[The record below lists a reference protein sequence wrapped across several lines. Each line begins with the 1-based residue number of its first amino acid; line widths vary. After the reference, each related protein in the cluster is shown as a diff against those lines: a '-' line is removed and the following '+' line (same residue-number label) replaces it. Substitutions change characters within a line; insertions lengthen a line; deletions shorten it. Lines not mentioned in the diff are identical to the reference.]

1 MDACDPGVNSEDLKT
16 HLKQKLGI
24 DLKLSRNEI
33 CDVYSSIQDG
43 KLPLPPLVLSR
54 DRTHM
59 MDRKSPL
66 TMSDFDKLF
75 SSSTKVTSIRRIA
88 KKVGVARHADK
99 KLTKAQLIGII
110 GRRLHALKVYEPI
123 KFYSNQKTKII
134 RESINSFD
142 NERNE
147 NNVNRGGRRNN
158 NERNENNVNRSG
170 RRNNNERN
178 ENNVNRGD
186 RRNNNERNENRSPK
200 FSKKRPFFLKRT
212 SGPYV
217 NVEKNAIKTQ
227 FNKLNR
233 ALFGEKTNDEQD
245 EFERLSKI
253 RRVVRRGKEKFKEQI
268 EKDGYSNLTNR
279 EFDKYWEYLMKIS
292 KKRVYNEIT
301 GFIPSSKIMPWG
313 LFKRTPPSSK
323 KTPETGVS
331 SYKNT
336 PESGNS
342 NNVKNTLNT
351 SVSTSVKKTKKISKN
366 NTNNVKKQLF
376 NNRYNQAEN
385 LKNKYREY
393 LRDKS
398 VVRIIR
404 NYQNNTKTGFF
415 GKSKFPTL
423 NNANKAIQNRINI
436 IKISNSVRNQFN
448 NDKNRNIVNRVLNNL
463 ETGKS
468 GLKTEVQ
475 VIGKINE
482 LLTQKNQNE
491 PAKINAKNTPETG
504 NSNNVKNTLNTS
516 VSTSVKKTKKISK
529 NNTNNVKKQLFNNRY
544 NQAENLKNKYR
555 EYLRDKSVVR
565 IIRNYQNNTKTGFFG
580 KRKFPTLNNA
590 NKAIQNRINIIKI
603 SNSVRNQF
611 NNDKNRNIVNR
622 VLNNLETGKSG
633 LKTEVQVIVKINE
646 LLTQKKQTE
655 AAKINAQRKAE
666 ENAKKKNEAEAA
678 KANAQRRKNEAAIG
692 KAIFKQKK
700 IETET
705 EIQRIKNETVTKI
718 YRGYS
723 TELNNVSNLNQLEN
737 IHRRYKKSKISKVLK
752 QKLNKKYKNKKLEL
766 NSNSTRKRSSG
777 GIFGSLFGKKRKN
790 KNNSNNNIYY
800 NNTSNETDE
809 KNTLNEKIQR
819 TRNKFKRTRN
829 KFQDTGRKI
838 GKIFFKKEKKEKV
851 PNKTEIRV
859 EGRDGQAVYLRLIRE
874 VREVE
879 NSEQQLKALRRE
891 GILRLHPNKNPGFNK
906 QYLILFKSKV
916 DKLLEEFQ
924 KREPEPNKKRL
935 KQRSSLEKLLK
946 SSKNLTDRNKYFRRL
961 EGGESLNSVR
971 RNAIK
976 EIRSLAEDR
985 RRKEAKAE
993 ADSQKSRSSL
1003 EKLLKSSKNLTDR
1016 NKYFRR
1022 LEGGESLNSVR
1033 RNAIKEIRSLAE
1045 DRRRKEAKA
1054 EVDSQKQRS
1063 SLEKLLK
1070 SSKNLTDRNKYF
1082 RRLEG
1087 GESLNSV
1094 RRNAIKEIR
1103 SLAEDRRRKEAKAE
1117 ADSQKQ
1123 RSSLEKLLKS
1133 SKNLTNRNKYF
1144 RRLEG
1149 GENLDSVRRNAIK
1162 EIRSLAEARRRKAVK
1177 TEVDSQKSRSSLE
1190 KLLKSSK
1197 NLTNRNKYF
1206 RRLEGGESL
1215 NSVRRNAI
1223 KEIRSLAEDRRRKE
1237 NNAKA
1242 KAEAE
1247 AKARRRKENNAKD
1260 KAEAESRKKKEY
1272 NNKMKIKRQMELKKQ
1287 KNVNNTKNR
1296 ENERRLEL
1304 KKQMEAKAI
1313 EASKKAQAAKDEI
1326 IAKRKVQELE
1336 KRKAQ
1341 ELEKRKRDTF
1351 KRQIQSSY
1359 LTSNEKSSYIK
1370 QVNTVANFKPLVKK
1384 IKSAMLKA
1392 SEDAKKKIGKA
1403 SLLEQMYGEKKD
1415 NMRKQAELNAKKR
1428 KEARVKIKQ
1437 YMKKT
1442 YPSMSDR
1449 DRKMYANRIKNTE
1462 WKMLG
1467 GYIHGTRGMSASEA
1481 YDRVKRNINRNW
1493 KGKNVKLESKK
1504 REIDRKI
1511 KKRDEKIRRRGARKR

>member
-16 HLKQKLGI
+16 LLKQKLGI

-123 KFYSNQKTKII
+123 KFYSTQKTKII

-217 NVEKNAIKTQ
+217 NVEKNAMKTQ

-475 VIGKINE
+475 VI
-482 LLTQKNQNE
+482 
-491 PAKINAKNTPETG
+491 
-504 NSNNVKNTLNTS
+504 
-516 VSTSVKKTKKISK
+516 
-529 NNTNNVKKQLFNNRY
+529 
-544 NQAENLKNKYR
+544 
-555 EYLRDKSVVR
+555 
-565 IIRNYQNNTKTGFFG
+565 
-580 KRKFPTLNNA
+580 
-590 NKAIQNRINIIKI
+590 
-603 SNSVRNQF
+603 
-611 NNDKNRNIVNR
+611 
-622 VLNNLETGKSG
+622 
-633 LKTEVQVIVKINE
+633 VKINE
-646 LLTQKKQTE
+646 LLTKKKQTE
-655 AAKINAQRKAE
+655 AAK
-666 ENAKKKNEAEAA
+666 
-678 KANAQRRKNEAAIG
+678 ANDKRRKNEAAIG

-809 KNTLNEKIQR
+809 KNTLNEK
-819 TRNKFKRTRN
+819 
-829 KFQDTGRKI
+829 
-838 GKIFFKKEKKEKV
+838 
-851 PNKTEIRV
+851 
-859 EGRDGQAVYLRLIRE
+859 
-874 VREVE
+874 
-879 NSEQQLKALRRE
+879 
-891 GILRLHPNKNPGFNK
+891 
-906 QYLILFKSKV
+906 
-916 DKLLEEFQ
+916 
-924 KREPEPNKKRL
+924 
-935 KQRSSLEKLLK
+935 
-946 SSKNLTDRNKYFRRL
+946 
-961 EGGESLNSVR
+961 
-971 RNAIK
+971 
-976 EIRSLAEDR
+976 
-985 RRKEAKAE
+985 
-993 ADSQKSRSSL
+993 
-1003 EKLLKSSKNLTDR
+1003 
-1016 NKYFRR
+1016 
-1022 LEGGESLNSVR
+1022 
-1033 RNAIKEIRSLAE
+1033 
-1045 DRRRKEAKA
+1045 
-1054 EVDSQKQRS
+1054 
-1063 SLEKLLK
+1063 
-1070 SSKNLTDRNKYF
+1070 
-1082 RRLEG
+1082 
-1087 GESLNSV
+1087 
-1094 RRNAIKEIR
+1094 
-1103 SLAEDRRRKEAKAE
+1103 
-1117 ADSQKQ
+1117 
-1123 RSSLEKLLKS
+1123 
-1133 SKNLTNRNKYF
+1133 
-1144 RRLEG
+1144 
-1149 GENLDSVRRNAIK
+1149 
-1162 EIRSLAEARRRKAVK
+1162 
-1177 TEVDSQKSRSSLE
+1177 
-1190 KLLKSSK
+1190 
-1197 NLTNRNKYF
+1197 
-1206 RRLEGGESL
+1206 
-1215 NSVRRNAI
+1215 
-1223 KEIRSLAEDRRRKE
+1223 
-1237 NNAKA
+1237 
-1242 KAEAE
+1242 
-1247 AKARRRKENNAKD
+1247 
-1260 KAEAESRKKKEY
+1260 
-1272 NNKMKIKRQMELKKQ
+1272 
-1287 KNVNNTKNR
+1287 
-1296 ENERRLEL
+1296 
-1304 KKQMEAKAI
+1304 
-1313 EASKKAQAAKDEI
+1313 
-1326 IAKRKVQELE
+1326 
-1336 KRKAQ
+1336 
-1341 ELEKRKRDTF
+1341 
-1351 KRQIQSSY
+1351 
-1359 LTSNEKSSYIK
+1359 
-1370 QVNTVANFKPLVKK
+1370 
-1384 IKSAMLKA
+1384 
-1392 SEDAKKKIGKA
+1392 
-1403 SLLEQMYGEKKD
+1403 
-1415 NMRKQAELNAKKR
+1415 
-1428 KEARVKIKQ
+1428 
-1437 YMKKT
+1437 
-1442 YPSMSDR
+1442 
-1449 DRKMYANRIKNTE
+1449 
-1462 WKMLG
+1462 
-1467 GYIHGTRGMSASEA
+1467 
-1481 YDRVKRNINRNW
+1481 
-1493 KGKNVKLESKK
+1493 
-1504 REIDRKI
+1504 
-1511 KKRDEKIRRRGARKR
+1511 

>member
-16 HLKQKLGI
+16 LLKQKLGI

-123 KFYSNQKTKII
+123 KFYSTQKTKII

-142 NERNE
+142 
-147 NNVNRGGRRNN
+147 

-186 RRNNNERNENRSPK
+186 RRNNNERNENNVNRGDRRNNNERNEYNVNRGDRRNNNERNENNVNRGDRRNNNKRKENNVNRGDRKNNNERNENRSPK

-475 VIGKINE
+475 VI
-482 LLTQKNQNE
+482 
-491 PAKINAKNTPETG
+491 
-504 NSNNVKNTLNTS
+504 
-516 VSTSVKKTKKISK
+516 
-529 NNTNNVKKQLFNNRY
+529 
-544 NQAENLKNKYR
+544 
-555 EYLRDKSVVR
+555 
-565 IIRNYQNNTKTGFFG
+565 
-580 KRKFPTLNNA
+580 
-590 NKAIQNRINIIKI
+590 
-603 SNSVRNQF
+603 
-611 NNDKNRNIVNR
+611 
-622 VLNNLETGKSG
+622 
-633 LKTEVQVIVKINE
+633 VKINE

-655 AAKINAQRKAE
+655 AAKINAKRKAE

-809 KNTLNEKIQR
+809 KNTLNEKIRR
-819 TRNKFKRTRN
+819 TRNKFERTRN

-916 DKLLEEFQ
+916 DKLLEKFQ

-1033 RNAIKEIRSLAE
+1033 RNAIKEI
-1045 DRRRKEAKA
+1045 
-1054 EVDSQKQRS
+1054 
-1063 SLEKLLK
+1063 
-1070 SSKNLTDRNKYF
+1070 
-1082 RRLEG
+1082 
-1087 GESLNSV
+1087 
-1094 RRNAIKEIR
+1094 
-1103 SLAEDRRRKEAKAE
+1103 
-1117 ADSQKQ
+1117 
-1123 RSSLEKLLKS
+1123 
-1133 SKNLTNRNKYF
+1133 
-1144 RRLEG
+1144 
-1149 GENLDSVRRNAIK
+1149 
-1162 EIRSLAEARRRKAVK
+1162 
-1177 TEVDSQKSRSSLE
+1177 
-1190 KLLKSSK
+1190 
-1197 NLTNRNKYF
+1197 
-1206 RRLEGGESL
+1206 
-1215 NSVRRNAI
+1215 
-1223 KEIRSLAEDRRRKE
+1223 
-1237 NNAKA
+1237 
-1242 KAEAE
+1242 
-1247 AKARRRKENNAKD
+1247 
-1260 KAEAESRKKKEY
+1260 
-1272 NNKMKIKRQMELKKQ
+1272 
-1287 KNVNNTKNR
+1287 
-1296 ENERRLEL
+1296 
-1304 KKQMEAKAI
+1304 
-1313 EASKKAQAAKDEI
+1313 
-1326 IAKRKVQELE
+1326 
-1336 KRKAQ
+1336 
-1341 ELEKRKRDTF
+1341 
-1351 KRQIQSSY
+1351 QS
-1359 LTSNEKSSYIK
+1359 
-1370 QVNTVANFKPLVKK
+1370 
-1384 IKSAMLKA
+1384 
-1392 SEDAKKKIGKA
+1392 
-1403 SLLEQMYGEKKD
+1403 
-1415 NMRKQAELNAKKR
+1415 
-1428 KEARVKIKQ
+1428 
-1437 YMKKT
+1437 
-1442 YPSMSDR
+1442 
-1449 DRKMYANRIKNTE
+1449 
-1462 WKMLG
+1462 
-1467 GYIHGTRGMSASEA
+1467 
-1481 YDRVKRNINRNW
+1481 
-1493 KGKNVKLESKK
+1493 
-1504 REIDRKI
+1504 ID
-1511 KKRDEKIRRRGARKR
+1511 

>member
-1 MDACDPGVNSEDLKT
+1 MDACDPGVNSADLKT
-16 HLKQKLGI
+16 LLKQKLGI

-123 KFYSNQKTKII
+123 KFHSTQKTKII
-134 RESINSFD
+134 RESINSVD

-158 NERNENNVNRSG
+158 NERNENNVNRDG

-178 ENNVNRGD
+178 ENNVNRDG
-186 RRNNNERNENRSPK
+186 RRNNNERNENNVNNERNENRSPK

-217 NVEKNAIKTQ
+217 NVEKNTMKTQ

-292 KKRVYNEIT
+292 KKRIYNEIT
-301 GFIPSSKIMPWG
+301 GFTPSSKIIPWG

-331 SYKNT
+331 SYNNT
-336 PESGNS
+336 PETGNSNNVKKTPKTGVSSYNNTPETRNS
-342 NNVKNTLNT
+342 NNVKNTLN
-351 SVSTSVKKTKKISKN
+351 KKTSK
-366 NTNNVKKQLF
+366 NNVKKRLF
-376 NNRYNQAEN
+376 NKRYNQAET

-398 VVRIIR
+398 VVLIIR
-404 NYQNNTKTGFF
+404 NYQNNTKSGFF

-463 ETGKS
+463 ESGKS
-468 GLKTEVQ
+468 GFKTEVQ

-482 LLTQKNQNE
+482 LLTQKNE
-491 PAKINAKNTPETG
+491 A
-504 NSNNVKNTLNTS
+504 
-516 VSTSVKKTKKISK
+516 
-529 NNTNNVKKQLFNNRY
+529 
-544 NQAENLKNKYR
+544 
-555 EYLRDKSVVR
+555 
-565 IIRNYQNNTKTGFFG
+565 
-580 KRKFPTLNNA
+580 
-590 NKAIQNRINIIKI
+590 
-603 SNSVRNQF
+603 
-611 NNDKNRNIVNR
+611 
-622 VLNNLETGKSG
+622 
-633 LKTEVQVIVKINE
+633 
-646 LLTQKKQTE
+646 E
-655 AAKINAQRKAE
+655 AAKANAQRKAE
-666 ENAKKKNEAEAA
+666 ENSRKKNEAEAAKANARRKAEENARRKAEENAQRKVEKNAKKKNEAEAAKADAQRRKNEAEAA

-692 KAIFKQKK
+692 KAIAKQKK

-723 TELNNVSNLNQLEN
+723 TELNSVSNLNQLEN
-737 IHRRYKKSKISKVLK
+737 IHRRYKKSKISKVWK

-766 NSNSTRKRSSG
+766 NSNSTIKRSSG
-777 GIFGSLFGKKRKN
+777 GIFGGLFGKKSKN
-790 KNNSNNNIYY
+790 KNNSNNNNGN

-809 KNTLNEKIQR
+809 KITLTEKIQR

-829 KFQDTGRKI
+829 KFQDTGRKF
-838 GKIFFKKEKKEKV
+838 GKIFVKKIKVDPKPIPKKEKV
-851 PNKTEIRV
+851 PNKPEIKV
-859 EGRDGQAVYLRLIRE
+859 DGRGGQAFYLRLIRKL
-874 VREVE
+874 REVE
-879 NSEQQLKALRRE
+879 NSEQKLKALRRE
-891 GILRLHPNKNPGFNK
+891 GFLRLHPNKNPGFNK
-906 QYLILFKSKV
+906 QYFILFKSKV
-916 DKLLEEFQ
+916 DKLLEKFQ
-924 KREPEPNKKRL
+924 KREPEPNKKR
-935 KQRSSLEKLLK
+935 
-946 SSKNLTDRNKYFRRL
+946 
-961 EGGESLNSVR
+961 
-971 RNAIK
+971 I
-976 EIRSLAEDR
+976 
-985 RRKEAKAE
+985 
-993 ADSQKSRSSL
+993 
-1003 EKLLKSSKNLTDR
+1003 
-1016 NKYFRR
+1016 
-1022 LEGGESLNSVR
+1022 
-1033 RNAIKEIRSLAE
+1033 
-1045 DRRRKEAKA
+1045 
-1054 EVDSQKQRS
+1054 
-1063 SLEKLLK
+1063 
-1070 SSKNLTDRNKYF
+1070 
-1082 RRLEG
+1082 
-1087 GESLNSV
+1087 
-1094 RRNAIKEIR
+1094 
-1103 SLAEDRRRKEAKAE
+1103 
-1117 ADSQKQ
+1117 KQ

-1149 GENLDSVRRNAIK
+1149 GENLESVRLNAIK
-1162 EIRSLAEARRRKAVK
+1162 EIRSLADA
-1177 TEVDSQKSRSSLE
+1177 
-1190 KLLKSSK
+1190 
-1197 NLTNRNKYF
+1197 
-1206 RRLEGGESL
+1206 
-1215 NSVRRNAI
+1215 
-1223 KEIRSLAEDRRRKE
+1223 RRRKE

-1242 KAEAE
+1242 KAEDE
-1247 AKARRRKENNAKD
+1247 AKALRRKENNAKA

-1296 ENERRLEL
+1296 ENKRRLEL

-1326 IAKRKVQELE
+1326 IAKRKAQELE

-1359 LTSNEKSSYIK
+1359 LTSNEKRSYIK
-1370 QVNTVANFKPLVKK
+1370 QVNAVADFKPLVKK

-1392 SEDAKKKIGKA
+1392 SEDAKKRVGKA
-1403 SLLEQMYGEKKD
+1403 SLLEQMYGENKD
-1415 NMRKQAELNAKKR
+1415 NMRKRAELNAKKR

-1467 GYIHGTRGMSASEA
+1467 GYIRGTQGMSANEA
-1481 YDRVKRNINRNW
+1481 YDRVKLNINRNW
-1493 KGKNVKLESKK
+1493 KGRNVKLESKK
-1504 REIDRKI
+1504 REINRKI
-1511 KKRDEKIRRRGARKR
+1511 KKRGEKMRRRVDRKR

>member
-43 KLPLPPLVLSR
+43 KVPLPPLVLSR

-123 KFYSNQKTKII
+123 KFYSTQKTKII

-170 RRNNNERN
+170 RRNNNERNENNVNRGDRRNNNERNENNVNRGDRRNNNERN

-423 NNANKAIQNRINI
+423 NNAK
-436 IKISNSVRNQFN
+436 
-448 NDKNRNIVNRVLNNL
+448 
-463 ETGKS
+463 
-468 GLKTEVQ
+468 
-475 VIGKINE
+475 
-482 LLTQKNQNE
+482 
-491 PAKINAKNTPETG
+491 
-504 NSNNVKNTLNTS
+504 
-516 VSTSVKKTKKISK
+516 
-529 NNTNNVKKQLFNNRY
+529 
-544 NQAENLKNKYR
+544 
-555 EYLRDKSVVR
+555 
-565 IIRNYQNNTKTGFFG
+565 
-580 KRKFPTLNNA
+580 
-590 NKAIQNRINIIKI
+590 KAIQNRINIIKI

-752 QKLNKKYKNKKLEL
+752 QKLNKNYKNKKLEL

-790 KNNSNNNIYY
+790 KINSNNNIYY

-916 DKLLEEFQ
+916 DKLLEKFQ

-1003 EKLLKSSKNLTDR
+1003 EKLLKSSKNLTNR

-1022 LEGGESLNSVR
+1022 LEGGENLNSVR
-1033 RNAIKEIRSLAE
+1033 RNANKEIRSLAE
-1045 DRRRKEAKA
+1045 DRRRKEAKTEA
-1054 EVDSQKQRS
+1054 DSQKSRS

-1070 SSKNLTDRNKYF
+1070 SSKNLTNRNKYF

-1162 EIRSLAEARRRKAVK
+1162 EIRSLAEDRRRKEAK
-1177 TEVDSQKSRSSLE
+1177 TEVDSQKQRSSLE

-1370 QVNTVANFKPLVKK
+1370 QVNAVANFKPLVKK

>member
-16 HLKQKLGI
+16 LLKQKLGI

-123 KFYSNQKTKII
+123 KFYSTQKTKII

-147 NNVNRGGRRNN
+147 NNVNRGD
-158 NERNENNVNRSG
+158 

-217 NVEKNAIKTQ
+217 KVKKNAIKTQ

-475 VIGKINE
+475 VI
-482 LLTQKNQNE
+482 
-491 PAKINAKNTPETG
+491 
-504 NSNNVKNTLNTS
+504 
-516 VSTSVKKTKKISK
+516 
-529 NNTNNVKKQLFNNRY
+529 
-544 NQAENLKNKYR
+544 
-555 EYLRDKSVVR
+555 
-565 IIRNYQNNTKTGFFG
+565 
-580 KRKFPTLNNA
+580 
-590 NKAIQNRINIIKI
+590 
-603 SNSVRNQF
+603 
-611 NNDKNRNIVNR
+611 
-622 VLNNLETGKSG
+622 
-633 LKTEVQVIVKINE
+633 VKINE

-655 AAKINAQRKAE
+655 AAKINAKRKAE

-809 KNTLNEKIQR
+809 KNTLNEKIQ
-819 TRNKFKRTRN
+819 
-829 KFQDTGRKI
+829 DTGRKI

-916 DKLLEEFQ
+916 DKLLEKFQ
-924 KREPEPNKKRL
+924 KREPKPNKKRL

-946 SSKNLTDRNKYFRRL
+946 SSKNLTDRNKY
-961 EGGESLNSVR
+961 
-971 RNAIK
+971 
-976 EIRSLAEDR
+976 
-985 RRKEAKAE
+985 
-993 ADSQKSRSSL
+993 
-1003 EKLLKSSKNLTDR
+1003 
-1016 NKYFRR
+1016 
-1022 LEGGESLNSVR
+1022 
-1033 RNAIKEIRSLAE
+1033 
-1045 DRRRKEAKA
+1045 
-1054 EVDSQKQRS
+1054 
-1063 SLEKLLK
+1063 
-1070 SSKNLTDRNKYF
+1070 
-1082 RRLEG
+1082 
-1087 GESLNSV
+1087 
-1094 RRNAIKEIR
+1094 
-1103 SLAEDRRRKEAKAE
+1103 
-1117 ADSQKQ
+1117 
-1123 RSSLEKLLKS
+1123 
-1133 SKNLTNRNKYF
+1133 
-1144 RRLEG
+1144 
-1149 GENLDSVRRNAIK
+1149 
-1162 EIRSLAEARRRKAVK
+1162 
-1177 TEVDSQKSRSSLE
+1177 
-1190 KLLKSSK
+1190 
-1197 NLTNRNKYF
+1197 
-1206 RRLEGGESL
+1206 
-1215 NSVRRNAI
+1215 
-1223 KEIRSLAEDRRRKE
+1223 
-1237 NNAKA
+1237 
-1242 KAEAE
+1242 
-1247 AKARRRKENNAKD
+1247 
-1260 KAEAESRKKKEY
+1260 
-1272 NNKMKIKRQMELKKQ
+1272 
-1287 KNVNNTKNR
+1287 
-1296 ENERRLEL
+1296 
-1304 KKQMEAKAI
+1304 
-1313 EASKKAQAAKDEI
+1313 
-1326 IAKRKVQELE
+1326 
-1336 KRKAQ
+1336 
-1341 ELEKRKRDTF
+1341 
-1351 KRQIQSSY
+1351 
-1359 LTSNEKSSYIK
+1359 
-1370 QVNTVANFKPLVKK
+1370 
-1384 IKSAMLKA
+1384 
-1392 SEDAKKKIGKA
+1392 
-1403 SLLEQMYGEKKD
+1403 
-1415 NMRKQAELNAKKR
+1415 
-1428 KEARVKIKQ
+1428 
-1437 YMKKT
+1437 
-1442 YPSMSDR
+1442 
-1449 DRKMYANRIKNTE
+1449 
-1462 WKMLG
+1462 
-1467 GYIHGTRGMSASEA
+1467 
-1481 YDRVKRNINRNW
+1481 
-1493 KGKNVKLESKK
+1493 
-1504 REIDRKI
+1504 
-1511 KKRDEKIRRRGARKR
+1511 

>member
-1 MDACDPGVNSEDLKT
+1 MDACDPGVNSADLKT
-16 HLKQKLGI
+16 LLKQKLGI

-123 KFYSNQKTKII
+123 KFHSTQKTKII
-134 RESINSFD
+134 RESINSVD
-142 NERNE
+142 NQRNENNVNRGGRRNNNERNE

-158 NERNENNVNRSG
+158 NERNENNVNRDG

-178 ENNVNRGD
+178 ENNVNRDG
-186 RRNNNERNENRSPK
+186 RRNNNERNENNVNNERNENRPPK

-217 NVEKNAIKTQ
+217 NVEKNAMKTQ

-292 KKRVYNEIT
+292 KKRIYNEIT
-301 GFIPSSKIMPWG
+301 GFTPSSKIIPWG

-331 SYKNT
+331 SYNNT
-336 PESGNS
+336 PETGISNNVKKTPKTGVSSYNNTPETGNS
-342 NNVKNTLNT
+342 NNVKNTLN
-351 SVSTSVKKTKKISKN
+351 KKTSK
-366 NTNNVKKQLF
+366 NNVKKRLF
-376 NNRYNQAEN
+376 NKRYNQAET

-398 VVRIIR
+398 VVLIIR
-404 NYQNNTKTGFF
+404 NYQNNTKSGFF

-463 ETGKS
+463 ESGKS
-468 GLKTEVQ
+468 GFKTEVQ

-482 LLTQKNQNE
+482 LLTQKNE
-491 PAKINAKNTPETG
+491 A
-504 NSNNVKNTLNTS
+504 
-516 VSTSVKKTKKISK
+516 
-529 NNTNNVKKQLFNNRY
+529 
-544 NQAENLKNKYR
+544 
-555 EYLRDKSVVR
+555 
-565 IIRNYQNNTKTGFFG
+565 
-580 KRKFPTLNNA
+580 
-590 NKAIQNRINIIKI
+590 
-603 SNSVRNQF
+603 
-611 NNDKNRNIVNR
+611 
-622 VLNNLETGKSG
+622 
-633 LKTEVQVIVKINE
+633 
-646 LLTQKKQTE
+646 E
-655 AAKINAQRKAE
+655 AAKANAQRKAEENSRKKNEAEAAKANAQRKAE
-666 ENAKKKNEAEAA
+666 ENAQRKAEENAQRKAEENSRKKNEAEAAKANAQRKAEENAQRKAEENSRKKNEAEAA

-692 KAIFKQKK
+692 KAIAKQKK

-705 EIQRIKNETVTKI
+705 EIQRIKNESVTKM

-723 TELNNVSNLNQLEN
+723 TELNSVSNLNQLEN
-737 IHRRYKKSKISKVLK
+737 IHRRYKKSKISKVWK

-766 NSNSTRKRSSG
+766 NSNSTIKRSSG
-777 GIFGSLFGKKRKN
+777 GIFGGLFGKKSKN
-790 KNNSNNNIYY
+790 KNNSNNNNGN

-809 KNTLNEKIQR
+809 KITLTEKFQR
-819 TRNKFKRTRN
+819 TRNKFKRTHN
-829 KFQDTGRKI
+829 KFQDTGRKF
-838 GKIFFKKEKKEKV
+838 GKIFVKKIKVDPKPIPKKEKV
-851 PNKTEIRV
+851 PNKPEIKV
-859 EGRDGQAVYLRLIRE
+859 DGRGGQAFYLRLIRE
-874 VREVE
+874 LRKVE
-879 NSEQQLKALRRE
+879 NSEQKLKALRHE
-891 GILRLHPNKNPGFNK
+891 GFLRLHPNKNPGFNK
-906 QYLILFKSKV
+906 QYFILFKSKV
-916 DKLLEEFQ
+916 DKLLEKFQ
-924 KREPEPNKKRL
+924 KREPEPNKKRI

-961 EGGESLNSVR
+961 EGGENLESVR
-971 RNAIK
+971 LNAIK
-976 EIRSLAEDR
+976 EIRSLAD
-985 RRKEAKAE
+985 
-993 ADSQKSRSSL
+993 
-1003 EKLLKSSKNLTDR
+1003 
-1016 NKYFRR
+1016 
-1022 LEGGESLNSVR
+1022 
-1033 RNAIKEIRSLAE
+1033 
-1045 DRRRKEAKA
+1045 
-1054 EVDSQKQRS
+1054 
-1063 SLEKLLK
+1063 
-1070 SSKNLTDRNKYF
+1070 
-1082 RRLEG
+1082 
-1087 GESLNSV
+1087 
-1094 RRNAIKEIR
+1094 
-1103 SLAEDRRRKEAKAE
+1103 
-1117 ADSQKQ
+1117 
-1123 RSSLEKLLKS
+1123 
-1133 SKNLTNRNKYF
+1133 
-1144 RRLEG
+1144 
-1149 GENLDSVRRNAIK
+1149 
-1162 EIRSLAEARRRKAVK
+1162 ARRRKAVK

-1206 RRLEGGESL
+1206 RRLEGGENL
-1215 NSVRRNAI
+1215 ESVRRNAI
-1223 KEIRSLAEDRRRKE
+1223 KEIQSLADARRRKE

-1247 AKARRRKENNAKD
+1247 AKALRRKENNAKA

-1296 ENERRLEL
+1296 ENKRRLEL

-1326 IAKRKVQELE
+1326 IAKRKAQELE

-1370 QVNTVANFKPLVKK
+1370 QVNAVADFKPLVKK

-1392 SEDAKKKIGKA
+1392 SEDAKKRVGKA
-1403 SLLEQMYGEKKD
+1403 SLLEQMYGENKD
-1415 NMRKQAELNAKKR
+1415 NMRKRAELNAKKR

-1467 GYIHGTRGMSASEA
+1467 GYIRGTQGMSANEA
-1481 YDRVKRNINRNW
+1481 YDRVKLNINRNW
-1493 KGKNVKLESKK
+1493 KGRNVKLESKK
-1504 REIDRKI
+1504 REINRKI
-1511 KKRDEKIRRRGARKR
+1511 KKRGEKMRRRVDRKR

>member
-1 MDACDPGVNSEDLKT
+1 MDACDPGVNSADLKT
-16 HLKQKLGI
+16 LLKQKLGI

-123 KFYSNQKTKII
+123 KFHSTQKTKII
-134 RESINSFD
+134 RESINSVD

-158 NERNENNVNRSG
+158 NERNENNVNRGG

-178 ENNVNRGD
+178 ENNVNRDG
-186 RRNNNERNENRSPK
+186 RRNNNERNENNVNRDGRRNNNERNENNVNNERNENRSPK

-217 NVEKNAIKTQ
+217 NVEKNTMKTQ

-292 KKRVYNEIT
+292 KKRIYNEIT
-301 GFIPSSKIMPWG
+301 GFTPSSKIIPWG

-331 SYKNT
+331 SYNNT
-336 PESGNS
+336 PETGNSNNVKKTPKTGVSSYNNTPETRNS
-342 NNVKNTLNT
+342 NNVKNTLN
-351 SVSTSVKKTKKISKN
+351 KKTSK
-366 NTNNVKKQLF
+366 NNVKKRLF
-376 NNRYNQAEN
+376 NKRYNQAET

-398 VVRIIR
+398 VVLIIR
-404 NYQNNTKTGFF
+404 NYQNNTKSGFF

-463 ETGKS
+463 ESGKS
-468 GLKTEVQ
+468 GFKTEVQ

-482 LLTQKNQNE
+482 LLTQKNE
-491 PAKINAKNTPETG
+491 A
-504 NSNNVKNTLNTS
+504 
-516 VSTSVKKTKKISK
+516 
-529 NNTNNVKKQLFNNRY
+529 
-544 NQAENLKNKYR
+544 
-555 EYLRDKSVVR
+555 
-565 IIRNYQNNTKTGFFG
+565 
-580 KRKFPTLNNA
+580 
-590 NKAIQNRINIIKI
+590 
-603 SNSVRNQF
+603 
-611 NNDKNRNIVNR
+611 
-622 VLNNLETGKSG
+622 
-633 LKTEVQVIVKINE
+633 
-646 LLTQKKQTE
+646 E
-655 AAKINAQRKAE
+655 AAKANAQRKAE
-666 ENAKKKNEAEAA
+666 ENSRKKNEAEAAKANARRKAEENARRKAEENAQRKVEKNAKKKNEAEAAKADAQRRKNEAEAA

-692 KAIFKQKK
+692 KAIAKQKK

-723 TELNNVSNLNQLEN
+723 TELNSVSNLNQLEN
-737 IHRRYKKSKISKVLK
+737 IHRRYKKSKISKVWK

-766 NSNSTRKRSSG
+766 NSNSTIKRSSG
-777 GIFGSLFGKKRKN
+777 GIFGGLFGKKSKN
-790 KNNSNNNIYY
+790 KNNSNNNNGN

-809 KNTLNEKIQR
+809 KITLTEKIQR

-829 KFQDTGRKI
+829 KFQDTGRKF
-838 GKIFFKKEKKEKV
+838 GKIFVKKIKVDPKPIPKKEKV
-851 PNKTEIRV
+851 PNKPEIKV
-859 EGRDGQAVYLRLIRE
+859 DGRGGQAFYLRLIRKL
-874 VREVE
+874 REVE
-879 NSEQQLKALRRE
+879 NSEQKLKALRRE
-891 GILRLHPNKNPGFNK
+891 GFLRLHPNKNPGFNK
-906 QYLILFKSKV
+906 QYFILFKSKV
-916 DKLLEEFQ
+916 DKLLEKFQ
-924 KREPEPNKKRL
+924 KREPEPNKKR
-935 KQRSSLEKLLK
+935 
-946 SSKNLTDRNKYFRRL
+946 
-961 EGGESLNSVR
+961 
-971 RNAIK
+971 I
-976 EIRSLAEDR
+976 
-985 RRKEAKAE
+985 
-993 ADSQKSRSSL
+993 
-1003 EKLLKSSKNLTDR
+1003 
-1016 NKYFRR
+1016 
-1022 LEGGESLNSVR
+1022 
-1033 RNAIKEIRSLAE
+1033 
-1045 DRRRKEAKA
+1045 
-1054 EVDSQKQRS
+1054 
-1063 SLEKLLK
+1063 
-1070 SSKNLTDRNKYF
+1070 
-1082 RRLEG
+1082 
-1087 GESLNSV
+1087 
-1094 RRNAIKEIR
+1094 
-1103 SLAEDRRRKEAKAE
+1103 
-1117 ADSQKQ
+1117 KQ

-1149 GENLDSVRRNAIK
+1149 GENLESVRLNAIK
-1162 EIRSLAEARRRKAVK
+1162 EIRSLADA
-1177 TEVDSQKSRSSLE
+1177 
-1190 KLLKSSK
+1190 
-1197 NLTNRNKYF
+1197 
-1206 RRLEGGESL
+1206 
-1215 NSVRRNAI
+1215 
-1223 KEIRSLAEDRRRKE
+1223 RRRKE

-1242 KAEAE
+1242 KAEDE
-1247 AKARRRKENNAKD
+1247 AKALRRKENNAKA

-1296 ENERRLEL
+1296 ENKRRLEL

-1326 IAKRKVQELE
+1326 IAKRKAQELE

-1359 LTSNEKSSYIK
+1359 LTSNEKRSYIK
-1370 QVNTVANFKPLVKK
+1370 QVNAVADFKPLVKK

-1392 SEDAKKKIGKA
+1392 SEDAKKRVGKA
-1403 SLLEQMYGEKKD
+1403 SLLEQMYGENKD
-1415 NMRKQAELNAKKR
+1415 NMRKRAELNAKKR

-1467 GYIHGTRGMSASEA
+1467 GYIRGTQGMSANEA
-1481 YDRVKRNINRNW
+1481 YDRVKLNINRNW
-1493 KGKNVKLESKK
+1493 KGRNVKLESKK
-1504 REIDRKI
+1504 REINRKI
-1511 KKRDEKIRRRGARKR
+1511 KKRGEKMRRRVDRKR

>member
-1 MDACDPGVNSEDLKT
+1 MDACDPGVNSADLKT
-16 HLKQKLGI
+16 LLKQKLGI

-123 KFYSNQKTKII
+123 KFHSTQKTKII
-134 RESINSFD
+134 RESINSVD
-142 NERNE
+142 NQRNENNVNRGGRRNNNERNE

-158 NERNENNVNRSG
+158 NERNENNVNRDG

-178 ENNVNRGD
+178 ENNVN
-186 RRNNNERNENRSPK
+186 NERNENRPPK

-217 NVEKNAIKTQ
+217 NVEKNAMKTQ

-292 KKRVYNEIT
+292 KKRIYNEIT
-301 GFIPSSKIMPWG
+301 GFTPSSKITPWG

-331 SYKNT
+331 SYNNT
-336 PESGNS
+336 PETGNSNKKTPKTGVSSYNNTPETRNS
-342 NNVKNTLNT
+342 NNVKNTLN
-351 SVSTSVKKTKKISKN
+351 KKTSK
-366 NTNNVKKQLF
+366 NNVKKRLF
-376 NNRYNQAEN
+376 NKRYNQAET

-398 VVRIIR
+398 VVLIIR
-404 NYQNNTKTGFF
+404 NYQNNTKSGFF

-448 NDKNRNIVNRVLNNL
+448 NDNNRNIVNRVLNNL
-463 ETGKS
+463 ESGKS
-468 GLKTEVQ
+468 GFKTEVQ

-482 LLTQKNQNE
+482 LLTQKNE
-491 PAKINAKNTPETG
+491 A
-504 NSNNVKNTLNTS
+504 
-516 VSTSVKKTKKISK
+516 
-529 NNTNNVKKQLFNNRY
+529 
-544 NQAENLKNKYR
+544 
-555 EYLRDKSVVR
+555 
-565 IIRNYQNNTKTGFFG
+565 
-580 KRKFPTLNNA
+580 
-590 NKAIQNRINIIKI
+590 
-603 SNSVRNQF
+603 
-611 NNDKNRNIVNR
+611 
-622 VLNNLETGKSG
+622 
-633 LKTEVQVIVKINE
+633 
-646 LLTQKKQTE
+646 E
-655 AAKINAQRKAE
+655 AAKANAQRKAE
-666 ENAKKKNEAEAA
+666 ENSRKKNEAEAAKANARRKAEENAQRKVEKNAKKKNEAEAAKANAQRRKNEAEAA

-692 KAIFKQKK
+692 KAIAKQKK

-705 EIQRIKNETVTKI
+705 EIQRIKNKTVTKI

-723 TELNNVSNLNQLEN
+723 AELNSVSNLNQLEN
-737 IHRRYKKSKISKVLK
+737 IHRRYKKSKISKVWK

-766 NSNSTRKRSSG
+766 NSNS
-777 GIFGSLFGKKRKN
+777 
-790 KNNSNNNIYY
+790 NNSNNNNGN

-809 KNTLNEKIQR
+809 KITLTEKIQR

-829 KFQDTGRKI
+829 KFQDTGRKF
-838 GKIFFKKEKKEKV
+838 GKIFVKKIKVNPKPIPKKEKDPNKPEIKVDPKPIPKKEKV
-851 PNKTEIRV
+851 PNKPEIKV
-859 EGRDGQAVYLRLIRE
+859 DGRGGQAFYLRLIRE
-874 VREVE
+874 LKEVE
-879 NSEQQLKALRRE
+879 NSEQKLKALRRE
-891 GILRLHPNKNPGFNK
+891 GFLRLHPNKNPGFNK
-906 QYLILFKSKV
+906 QYFILFKSKV
-916 DKLLEEFQ
+916 DKLLEKFQ
-924 KREPEPNKKRL
+924 KREPEPNKKR
-935 KQRSSLEKLLK
+935 
-946 SSKNLTDRNKYFRRL
+946 
-961 EGGESLNSVR
+961 
-971 RNAIK
+971 I
-976 EIRSLAEDR
+976 
-985 RRKEAKAE
+985 
-993 ADSQKSRSSL
+993 
-1003 EKLLKSSKNLTDR
+1003 
-1016 NKYFRR
+1016 
-1022 LEGGESLNSVR
+1022 
-1033 RNAIKEIRSLAE
+1033 
-1045 DRRRKEAKA
+1045 
-1054 EVDSQKQRS
+1054 
-1063 SLEKLLK
+1063 
-1070 SSKNLTDRNKYF
+1070 
-1082 RRLEG
+1082 
-1087 GESLNSV
+1087 
-1094 RRNAIKEIR
+1094 
-1103 SLAEDRRRKEAKAE
+1103 
-1117 ADSQKQ
+1117 KQ

-1177 TEVDSQKSRSSLE
+1177 TEVDSQKQRSSLE

-1197 NLTNRNKYF
+1197 NLTDRNKYF
-1206 RRLEGGESL
+1206 RRLEGGE
-1215 NSVRRNAI
+1215 NFKSVRLNAI
-1223 KEIRSLAEDRRRKE
+1223 KEIRSLADARRRKE

-1247 AKARRRKENNAKD
+1247 AKARRRKENNAKA

-1296 ENERRLEL
+1296 ENKRRLEL

-1326 IAKRKVQELE
+1326 IAKRK
-1336 KRKAQ
+1336 AQ

-1359 LTSNEKSSYIK
+1359 LTSNEKRSYIK
-1370 QVNTVANFKPLVKK
+1370 QVNAVADFKPLVKK

-1392 SEDAKKKIGKA
+1392 SEDAKKRVGKA
-1403 SLLEQMYGEKKD
+1403 SLLEQMYGENKD
-1415 NMRKQAELNAKKR
+1415 NMRKRAELNAKKR

-1467 GYIHGTRGMSASEA
+1467 GYIRGTQGMSANEA
-1481 YDRVKRNINRNW
+1481 YDRVKLNINRNW
-1493 KGKNVKLESKK
+1493 KGRNVKLESKK
-1504 REIDRKI
+1504 REINRKI
-1511 KKRDEKIRRRGARKR
+1511 KKRGEKMRRRVDRKR

>member
-16 HLKQKLGI
+16 LLKQKLGI

-123 KFYSNQKTKII
+123 KFYSTQKTKII

-170 RRNNNERN
+170 RRNNNERNENNVNRGDRRNNNERNENNVNRGDRRNNNERN

-475 VIGKINE
+475 VIGKISE

-504 NSNNVKNTLNTS
+504 NNNNVKNTLNTS

-633 LKTEVQVIVKINE
+633 LKTEVQVIGKISELLTQKNQNEPAKINAKNTPETGNSNNVKNTLNTSVSTSVKKTKKISKNNTNNVKKQLFNNRYNQAENLKNKYREYLRDKSVVRIIRNYQNNTKTGFFGKSKFPTLNNANKAIQNRINIIKISNSVRNQFNNDKNRNIVNRVLNNLETGKSGLKTEVQVIVKINE

-666 ENAKKKNEAEAA
+666 ENAKKKNVAEAA

-891 GILRLHPNKNPGFNK
+891 GILRLHPNKNPGF
-906 QYLILFKSKV
+906 
-916 DKLLEEFQ
+916 
-924 KREPEPNKKRL
+924 
-935 KQRSSLEKLLK
+935 
-946 SSKNLTDRNKYFRRL
+946 T
-961 EGGESLNSVR
+961 
-971 RNAIK
+971 
-976 EIRSLAEDR
+976 
-985 RRKEAKAE
+985 
-993 ADSQKSRSSL
+993 
-1003 EKLLKSSKNLTDR
+1003 
-1016 NKYFRR
+1016 
-1022 LEGGESLNSVR
+1022 
-1033 RNAIKEIRSLAE
+1033 
-1045 DRRRKEAKA
+1045 
-1054 EVDSQKQRS
+1054 
-1063 SLEKLLK
+1063 
-1070 SSKNLTDRNKYF
+1070 
-1082 RRLEG
+1082 
-1087 GESLNSV
+1087 
-1094 RRNAIKEIR
+1094 
-1103 SLAEDRRRKEAKAE
+1103 
-1117 ADSQKQ
+1117 
-1123 RSSLEKLLKS
+1123 
-1133 SKNLTNRNKYF
+1133 
-1144 RRLEG
+1144 
-1149 GENLDSVRRNAIK
+1149 
-1162 EIRSLAEARRRKAVK
+1162 
-1177 TEVDSQKSRSSLE
+1177 
-1190 KLLKSSK
+1190 
-1197 NLTNRNKYF
+1197 
-1206 RRLEGGESL
+1206 
-1215 NSVRRNAI
+1215 
-1223 KEIRSLAEDRRRKE
+1223 
-1237 NNAKA
+1237 
-1242 KAEAE
+1242 
-1247 AKARRRKENNAKD
+1247 
-1260 KAEAESRKKKEY
+1260 
-1272 NNKMKIKRQMELKKQ
+1272 
-1287 KNVNNTKNR
+1287 
-1296 ENERRLEL
+1296 
-1304 KKQMEAKAI
+1304 
-1313 EASKKAQAAKDEI
+1313 
-1326 IAKRKVQELE
+1326 
-1336 KRKAQ
+1336 
-1341 ELEKRKRDTF
+1341 
-1351 KRQIQSSY
+1351 
-1359 LTSNEKSSYIK
+1359 
-1370 QVNTVANFKPLVKK
+1370 
-1384 IKSAMLKA
+1384 
-1392 SEDAKKKIGKA
+1392 
-1403 SLLEQMYGEKKD
+1403 
-1415 NMRKQAELNAKKR
+1415 
-1428 KEARVKIKQ
+1428 
-1437 YMKKT
+1437 
-1442 YPSMSDR
+1442 
-1449 DRKMYANRIKNTE
+1449 
-1462 WKMLG
+1462 
-1467 GYIHGTRGMSASEA
+1467 
-1481 YDRVKRNINRNW
+1481 
-1493 KGKNVKLESKK
+1493 
-1504 REIDRKI
+1504 
-1511 KKRDEKIRRRGARKR
+1511 

>member
-1 MDACDPGVNSEDLKT
+1 
-16 HLKQKLGI
+16 
-24 DLKLSRNEI
+24 
-33 CDVYSSIQDG
+33 
-43 KLPLPPLVLSR
+43 
-54 DRTHM
+54 
-59 MDRKSPL
+59 
-66 TMSDFDKLF
+66 
-75 SSSTKVTSIRRIA
+75 
-88 KKVGVARHADK
+88 
-99 KLTKAQLIGII
+99 
-110 GRRLHALKVYEPI
+110 
-123 KFYSNQKTKII
+123 
-134 RESINSFD
+134 
-142 NERNE
+142 
-147 NNVNRGGRRNN
+147 VNRDGRRNN
-158 NERNENNVNRSG
+158 NERNENNVNRDG

-178 ENNVNRGD
+178 ENNV
-186 RRNNNERNENRSPK
+186 NNERNENRSPK

-217 NVEKNAIKTQ
+217 NVEKNTMKTQ

-292 KKRVYNEIT
+292 KKRIYNEIT
-301 GFIPSSKIMPWG
+301 GFTPSSKIIPWG

-331 SYKNT
+331 SYNNT
-336 PESGNS
+336 PETGNSNNVKKTPKTGVSSYNNTPETRNS
-342 NNVKNTLNT
+342 NNVKNTLN
-351 SVSTSVKKTKKISKN
+351 KKTSK
-366 NTNNVKKQLF
+366 NNVKKRLF
-376 NNRYNQAEN
+376 NKRYNQAET

-398 VVRIIR
+398 VVLIIR
-404 NYQNNTKTGFF
+404 NYQNNTKSGFF

-463 ETGKS
+463 ESGKS
-468 GLKTEVQ
+468 GFKTEVQ

-482 LLTQKNQNE
+482 LLTQKNE
-491 PAKINAKNTPETG
+491 A
-504 NSNNVKNTLNTS
+504 
-516 VSTSVKKTKKISK
+516 
-529 NNTNNVKKQLFNNRY
+529 
-544 NQAENLKNKYR
+544 
-555 EYLRDKSVVR
+555 
-565 IIRNYQNNTKTGFFG
+565 
-580 KRKFPTLNNA
+580 
-590 NKAIQNRINIIKI
+590 
-603 SNSVRNQF
+603 
-611 NNDKNRNIVNR
+611 
-622 VLNNLETGKSG
+622 
-633 LKTEVQVIVKINE
+633 
-646 LLTQKKQTE
+646 E
-655 AAKINAQRKAE
+655 AAKANAQRKAE
-666 ENAKKKNEAEAA
+666 ENSRKKNEAEAAKANARRKAEENARRKAEENAQRKVEKNAKKKNEAEAA

-692 KAIFKQKK
+692 KAIAKQKK

-723 TELNNVSNLNQLEN
+723 TELNSVSNLNQLEN
-737 IHRRYKKSKISKVLK
+737 IHRRYKKSKISKVWK

-766 NSNSTRKRSSG
+766 NSNS
-777 GIFGSLFGKKRKN
+777 
-790 KNNSNNNIYY
+790 NNSNNNNGN

-809 KNTLNEKIQR
+809 KITLTEKIQR

-829 KFQDTGRKI
+829 KFQDTGRKF
-838 GKIFFKKEKKEKV
+838 GKIFVKKIKVDPKPIPKKEKV
-851 PNKTEIRV
+851 PNKPEIKV
-859 EGRDGQAVYLRLIRE
+859 DGRGGQAFYLRLIRKL
-874 VREVE
+874 REVE
-879 NSEQQLKALRRE
+879 NSEQKLKALRRE
-891 GILRLHPNKNPGFNK
+891 GFLRLHPNKNPGFNK
-906 QYLILFKSKV
+906 QYFILFKSKV
-916 DKLLEEFQ
+916 DKLLEKFQ
-924 KREPEPNKKRL
+924 KREPEPNKKRI

-946 SSKNLTDRNKYFRRL
+946 SSKNLTNRNKYFRRL
-961 EGGESLNSVR
+961 EGGENFNSVR

-976 EIRSLAEDR
+976 EIRSLADAR
-985 RRKEAKAE
+985 RRKAVK
-993 ADSQKSRSSL
+993 
-1003 EKLLKSSKNLTDR
+1003 T
-1016 NKYFRR
+1016 
-1022 LEGGESLNSVR
+1022 
-1033 RNAIKEIRSLAE
+1033 
-1045 DRRRKEAKA
+1045 
-1054 EVDSQKQRS
+1054 EV
-1063 SLEKLLK
+1063 
-1070 SSKNLTDRNKYF
+1070 
-1082 RRLEG
+1082 
-1087 GESLNSV
+1087 
-1094 RRNAIKEIR
+1094 
-1103 SLAEDRRRKEAKAE
+1103 
-1117 ADSQKQ
+1117 DSQKQ

-1149 GENLDSVRRNAIK
+1149 GENFKSVRLNAIK
-1162 EIRSLAEARRRKAVK
+1162 EIRSLADARRRKAVK
-1177 TEVDSQKSRSSLE
+1177 QRSSLE

-1206 RRLEGGESL
+1206 RRLEGGENL
-1215 NSVRRNAI
+1215 ESVRLNAI
-1223 KEIRSLAEDRRRKE
+1223 KEIRSLADARRRKE

-1242 KAEAE
+1242 KAEDE
-1247 AKARRRKENNAKD
+1247 AKALRRKENNAKA

-1296 ENERRLEL
+1296 ENKRRLEL

-1326 IAKRKVQELE
+1326 IAKRKAQELE

-1359 LTSNEKSSYIK
+1359 LTSNEKRSYIK
-1370 QVNTVANFKPLVKK
+1370 QVNAVADFKPLVKK

-1392 SEDAKKKIGKA
+1392 SEDAKKRVGKA
-1403 SLLEQMYGEKKD
+1403 SLLEQMYGENKD
-1415 NMRKQAELNAKKR
+1415 NMRKRAELNAKKR

-1467 GYIHGTRGMSASEA
+1467 GYIRGTQGMSANEA
-1481 YDRVKRNINRNW
+1481 YDRVKLNINRNW
-1493 KGKNVKLESKK
+1493 KGRNVKLESKK
-1504 REIDRKI
+1504 REINRKI
-1511 KKRDEKIRRRGARKR
+1511 KKRGEKMRRRVDRKR

>member
-16 HLKQKLGI
+16 LLKQKLGI

-123 KFYSNQKTKII
+123 KFYSTQKTKII

-186 RRNNNERNENRSPK
+186 RRNNNERNENNVNRGDRRKNNERNENRSPK

-580 KRKFPTLNNA
+580 KSKFPSLNNA

-633 LKTEVQVIVKINE
+633 LKTEVQVIGKINE
-646 LLTQKKQTE
+646 LLTQKNQNE
-655 AAKINAQRKAE
+655 PAKINA
-666 ENAKKKNEAEAA
+666 KNTP
-678 KANAQRRKNEAAIG
+678 
-692 KAIFKQKK
+692 
-700 IETET
+700 ET
-705 EIQRIKNETVTKI
+705 
-718 YRGYS
+718 G
-723 TELNNVSNLNQLEN
+723 
-737 IHRRYKKSKISKVLK
+737 
-752 QKLNKKYKNKKLEL
+752 
-766 NSNSTRKRSSG
+766 
-777 GIFGSLFGKKRKN
+777 
-790 KNNSNNNIYY
+790 NSNNV
-800 NNTSNETDE
+800 
-809 KNTLNEKIQR
+809 KNTLNTSVSTSVKKKKKISKNNTNNVKKQLFNNR
-819 TRNKFKRTRN
+819 YNQAENLKNKYR
-829 KFQDTGRKI
+829 
-838 GKIFFKKEKKEKV
+838 E
-851 PNKTEIRV
+851 
-859 EGRDGQAVYLRLIRE
+859 YLRDKSVVRIIR
-874 VREVE
+874 
-879 NSEQQLKALRRE
+879 NYQNNTKT
-891 GILRLHPNKNPGFNK
+891 GF
-906 QYLILFKSKV
+906 FGKSKFPT
-916 DKLLEEFQ
+916 LNNA
-924 KREPEPNKKRL
+924 NKAIQNRINIIKI
-935 KQRSSLEKLLK
+935 S
-946 SSKNLTDRNKYFRRL
+946 
-961 EGGESLNSVR
+961 NSVR
-971 RNAIK
+971 NQFNNDK
-976 EIRSLAEDR
+976 
-985 RRKEAKAE
+985 
-993 ADSQKSRSSL
+993 
-1003 EKLLKSSKNLTDR
+1003 
-1016 NKYFRR
+1016 
-1022 LEGGESLNSVR
+1022 
-1033 RNAIKEIRSLAE
+1033 
-1045 DRRRKEAKA
+1045 
-1054 EVDSQKQRS
+1054 
-1063 SLEKLLK
+1063 
-1070 SSKNLTDRNKYF
+1070 
-1082 RRLEG
+1082 
-1087 GESLNSV
+1087 
-1094 RRNAIKEIR
+1094 
-1103 SLAEDRRRKEAKAE
+1103 
-1117 ADSQKQ
+1117 
-1123 RSSLEKLLKS
+1123 
-1133 SKNLTNRNKYF
+1133 NRNI
-1144 RRLEG
+1144 
-1149 GENLDSVRRNAIK
+1149 V
-1162 EIRSLAEARRRKAVK
+1162 
-1177 TEVDSQKSRSSLE
+1177 
-1190 KLLKSSK
+1190 
-1197 NLTNRNKYF
+1197 NRV
-1206 RRLEGGESL
+1206 L
-1215 NSVRRNAI
+1215 NN
-1223 KEIRSLAEDRRRKE
+1223 
-1237 NNAKA
+1237 
-1242 KAEAE
+1242 
-1247 AKARRRKENNAKD
+1247 
-1260 KAEAESRKKKEY
+1260 
-1272 NNKMKIKRQMELKKQ
+1272 
-1287 KNVNNTKNR
+1287 
-1296 ENERRLEL
+1296 
-1304 KKQMEAKAI
+1304 
-1313 EASKKAQAAKDEI
+1313 
-1326 IAKRKVQELE
+1326 
-1336 KRKAQ
+1336 
-1341 ELEKRKRDTF
+1341 
-1351 KRQIQSSY
+1351 
-1359 LTSNEKSSYIK
+1359 
-1370 QVNTVANFKPLVKK
+1370 
-1384 IKSAMLKA
+1384 
-1392 SEDAKKKIGKA
+1392 
-1403 SLLEQMYGEKKD
+1403 
-1415 NMRKQAELNAKKR
+1415 
-1428 KEARVKIKQ
+1428 
-1437 YMKKT
+1437 
-1442 YPSMSDR
+1442 
-1449 DRKMYANRIKNTE
+1449 
-1462 WKMLG
+1462 
-1467 GYIHGTRGMSASEA
+1467 
-1481 YDRVKRNINRNW
+1481 
-1493 KGKNVKLESKK
+1493 
-1504 REIDRKI
+1504 
-1511 KKRDEKIRRRGARKR
+1511 

>member
-1 MDACDPGVNSEDLKT
+1 MDACDPGVNSADLKT
-16 HLKQKLGI
+16 LLKQKLGI

-123 KFYSNQKTKII
+123 KFHSTQKTKII
-134 RESINSFD
+134 RESINSVD

-158 NERNENNVNRSG
+158 NERNENNVNRDG

-178 ENNVNRGD
+178 ENNV
-186 RRNNNERNENRSPK
+186 NNERNENRSPK

-217 NVEKNAIKTQ
+217 NVEKNTMKTQ

-292 KKRVYNEIT
+292 KKRIYNEIT
-301 GFIPSSKIMPWG
+301 GFTPSSKITPWG

-331 SYKNT
+331 SYNNT
-336 PESGNS
+336 PETGNSNNVKKTPKTGVSSYNNTPETRNS
-342 NNVKNTLNT
+342 NNVKNTLN
-351 SVSTSVKKTKKISKN
+351 KKTSK
-366 NTNNVKKQLF
+366 NNVKKRLF
-376 NNRYNQAEN
+376 NKRYNQAET

-398 VVRIIR
+398 VVLIIR
-404 NYQNNTKTGFF
+404 NYQNNTKSGFF

-463 ETGKS
+463 ESGKS
-468 GLKTEVQ
+468 GFKTEVQ

-482 LLTQKNQNE
+482 LLTQKNE
-491 PAKINAKNTPETG
+491 A
-504 NSNNVKNTLNTS
+504 
-516 VSTSVKKTKKISK
+516 
-529 NNTNNVKKQLFNNRY
+529 
-544 NQAENLKNKYR
+544 
-555 EYLRDKSVVR
+555 
-565 IIRNYQNNTKTGFFG
+565 
-580 KRKFPTLNNA
+580 
-590 NKAIQNRINIIKI
+590 
-603 SNSVRNQF
+603 
-611 NNDKNRNIVNR
+611 
-622 VLNNLETGKSG
+622 
-633 LKTEVQVIVKINE
+633 
-646 LLTQKKQTE
+646 E
-655 AAKINAQRKAE
+655 AAKANAQRKAE
-666 ENAKKKNEAEAA
+666 ENSRKKNEAEAAKANARRKAEENAQRKVEKNAKKKNEAEAA

-692 KAIFKQKK
+692 KAIAKQKK

-723 TELNNVSNLNQLEN
+723 TELNSVSNLNQLEN
-737 IHRRYKKSKISKVLK
+737 IHRRYKKSKISKVWK

-766 NSNSTRKRSSG
+766 NSNSTIKRSSG
-777 GIFGSLFGKKRKN
+777 GIFGGLFGKKSKN
-790 KNNSNNNIYY
+790 KNNSNNNNGN

-809 KNTLNEKIQR
+809 KITLTEKIQR

-829 KFQDTGRKI
+829 KFQDTGRKF
-838 GKIFFKKEKKEKV
+838 GKIFVKKIKVDPKPIPKKEKV
-851 PNKTEIRV
+851 PNKPEIKV
-859 EGRDGQAVYLRLIRE
+859 DGRGGQAFYLRLIRKL
-874 VREVE
+874 REVE
-879 NSEQQLKALRRE
+879 NSEQKLKALRRE
-891 GILRLHPNKNPGFNK
+891 GFLRLHPNKNPGFNK
-906 QYLILFKSKV
+906 QYFILFKSKV
-916 DKLLEEFQ
+916 DKLLEKFQ
-924 KREPEPNKKRL
+924 KREPEPNKKR
-935 KQRSSLEKLLK
+935 
-946 SSKNLTDRNKYFRRL
+946 
-961 EGGESLNSVR
+961 
-971 RNAIK
+971 I
-976 EIRSLAEDR
+976 
-985 RRKEAKAE
+985 
-993 ADSQKSRSSL
+993 
-1003 EKLLKSSKNLTDR
+1003 
-1016 NKYFRR
+1016 
-1022 LEGGESLNSVR
+1022 
-1033 RNAIKEIRSLAE
+1033 
-1045 DRRRKEAKA
+1045 
-1054 EVDSQKQRS
+1054 
-1063 SLEKLLK
+1063 
-1070 SSKNLTDRNKYF
+1070 
-1082 RRLEG
+1082 
-1087 GESLNSV
+1087 
-1094 RRNAIKEIR
+1094 
-1103 SLAEDRRRKEAKAE
+1103 
-1117 ADSQKQ
+1117 KQ

-1149 GENLDSVRRNAIK
+1149 GEN
-1162 EIRSLAEARRRKAVK
+1162 
-1177 TEVDSQKSRSSLE
+1177 
-1190 KLLKSSK
+1190 
-1197 NLTNRNKYF
+1197 F
-1206 RRLEGGESL
+1206 

-1223 KEIRSLAEDRRRKE
+1223 KEIRSLADARRRKE

-1242 KAEAE
+1242 KAEDE
-1247 AKARRRKENNAKD
+1247 AKALRRKENNAKA

-1296 ENERRLEL
+1296 ENKRRLEL

-1326 IAKRKVQELE
+1326 IAKRKAQELE

-1359 LTSNEKSSYIK
+1359 LTSNEKRSYIK
-1370 QVNTVANFKPLVKK
+1370 QVNAVADFKPLVKK

-1392 SEDAKKKIGKA
+1392 SEDAKKRVGKA
-1403 SLLEQMYGEKKD
+1403 SLLEQMYGENKD
-1415 NMRKQAELNAKKR
+1415 NMRKRAELNAKKR

-1467 GYIHGTRGMSASEA
+1467 GYIRGTQGMSANEA
-1481 YDRVKRNINRNW
+1481 YDRVKLNINRNW
-1493 KGKNVKLESKK
+1493 KGRNVKLESKK
-1504 REIDRKI
+1504 REINRKI
-1511 KKRDEKIRRRGARKR
+1511 KKRGEKMRRRVDRKR

>member
-1 MDACDPGVNSEDLKT
+1 LLVYINMDACDPGVNSADLKT
-16 HLKQKLGI
+16 LLKQKLGI

-123 KFYSNQKTKII
+123 KFHSTQKTKII
-134 RESINSFD
+134 RESINSVD
-142 NERNE
+142 NQRNENNVNRGGRRNNNERNE

-158 NERNENNVNRSG
+158 NERNENNVNRDG

-178 ENNVNRGD
+178 ENNVNRDG
-186 RRNNNERNENRSPK
+186 RRNNNERNENNVNNERNENRPPK

-217 NVEKNAIKTQ
+217 NVEKNAMKTQ

-292 KKRVYNEIT
+292 KKRIYNEIT
-301 GFIPSSKIMPWG
+301 GFTPSSKITPWG

-331 SYKNT
+331 SYNNT
-336 PESGNS
+336 PETGNSNKKTPKTGVSSYNNTPETRNS
-342 NNVKNTLNT
+342 NNVKNTLN
-351 SVSTSVKKTKKISKN
+351 KKTSK
-366 NTNNVKKQLF
+366 NNVKKRLF
-376 NNRYNQAEN
+376 NKRYNQAET

-398 VVRIIR
+398 VVLIIR
-404 NYQNNTKTGFF
+404 NYQNNTKSGFF

-448 NDKNRNIVNRVLNNL
+448 NDNNRNIVNRVLNNL
-463 ETGKS
+463 ESGKS
-468 GLKTEVQ
+468 GFKTEVQ

-482 LLTQKNQNE
+482 LLTQKNE
-491 PAKINAKNTPETG
+491 A
-504 NSNNVKNTLNTS
+504 
-516 VSTSVKKTKKISK
+516 
-529 NNTNNVKKQLFNNRY
+529 
-544 NQAENLKNKYR
+544 
-555 EYLRDKSVVR
+555 
-565 IIRNYQNNTKTGFFG
+565 
-580 KRKFPTLNNA
+580 
-590 NKAIQNRINIIKI
+590 
-603 SNSVRNQF
+603 
-611 NNDKNRNIVNR
+611 
-622 VLNNLETGKSG
+622 
-633 LKTEVQVIVKINE
+633 
-646 LLTQKKQTE
+646 E
-655 AAKINAQRKAE
+655 AAKANAQRKAE
-666 ENAKKKNEAEAA
+666 ENSRKKNEAEAAKANARRKAEENAQRKVEKNAKKKNEAEAAKANAQRRKNEAEAA

-692 KAIFKQKK
+692 KAIAKQKK

-705 EIQRIKNETVTKI
+705 EIQRIKNKTVTKI

-723 TELNNVSNLNQLEN
+723 AELNSVSNLNQLEN
-737 IHRRYKKSKISKVLK
+737 IHRRYKKSKISKVWK

-766 NSNSTRKRSSG
+766 NSNS
-777 GIFGSLFGKKRKN
+777 
-790 KNNSNNNIYY
+790 NNSNNNNGN

-809 KNTLNEKIQR
+809 KITLTEKIQRTRNKFKR

-829 KFQDTGRKI
+829 KFQDTGRKF
-838 GKIFFKKEKKEKV
+838 GKIFVKKIKVNPKPIPKKEKDPNKPEIKVDPKPIPKKEKV
-851 PNKTEIRV
+851 PNKPEIKV
-859 EGRDGQAVYLRLIRE
+859 DGRGGQAFYLRLIRE
-874 VREVE
+874 LKEVE
-879 NSEQQLKALRRE
+879 NSEQKLKALRRE
-891 GILRLHPNKNPGFNK
+891 GFLRLHPNKNPGFNK
-906 QYLILFKSKV
+906 QYFILFKSKV
-916 DKLLEEFQ
+916 DKLLEKFQ
-924 KREPEPNKKRL
+924 KREPEPNKKR
-935 KQRSSLEKLLK
+935 
-946 SSKNLTDRNKYFRRL
+946 
-961 EGGESLNSVR
+961 
-971 RNAIK
+971 I
-976 EIRSLAEDR
+976 
-985 RRKEAKAE
+985 
-993 ADSQKSRSSL
+993 
-1003 EKLLKSSKNLTDR
+1003 
-1016 NKYFRR
+1016 
-1022 LEGGESLNSVR
+1022 
-1033 RNAIKEIRSLAE
+1033 
-1045 DRRRKEAKA
+1045 
-1054 EVDSQKQRS
+1054 
-1063 SLEKLLK
+1063 
-1070 SSKNLTDRNKYF
+1070 
-1082 RRLEG
+1082 
-1087 GESLNSV
+1087 
-1094 RRNAIKEIR
+1094 
-1103 SLAEDRRRKEAKAE
+1103 
-1117 ADSQKQ
+1117 KQ

-1177 TEVDSQKSRSSLE
+1177 TEVDSQKQRSSLE

-1197 NLTNRNKYF
+1197 NLTDRNKYF
-1206 RRLEGGESL
+1206 RRLEGGE
-1215 NSVRRNAI
+1215 NFKSVRLNAI
-1223 KEIRSLAEDRRRKE
+1223 KEIRSLAEARRRKAVKTEVDSQKQRSSLEKLLKSSKNLTDRNKYFRRLEGGENFKSVRLNAIKEIRSLADARRRKE

-1247 AKARRRKENNAKD
+1247 AKARRRKENNAKA

-1296 ENERRLEL
+1296 ENKRRLEL

-1326 IAKRKVQELE
+1326 IAKRKAQELE

-1359 LTSNEKSSYIK
+1359 LTSNEKRSYIK
-1370 QVNTVANFKPLVKK
+1370 QVNAVADFKPLVKK

-1392 SEDAKKKIGKA
+1392 SEDAKKRVGKA
-1403 SLLEQMYGEKKD
+1403 SLLEQMYGENKD
-1415 NMRKQAELNAKKR
+1415 NMRKRAELNAKKR

-1467 GYIHGTRGMSASEA
+1467 GYIRGTQGMSANEA
-1481 YDRVKRNINRNW
+1481 YDRVKLNINRNW
-1493 KGKNVKLESKK
+1493 KGRNVKLESKK
-1504 REIDRKI
+1504 REINRKI
-1511 KKRDEKIRRRGARKR
+1511 KKRGEKMRRRVDRKR

>member
-1 MDACDPGVNSEDLKT
+1 MDACDPGVNSADLKT
-16 HLKQKLGI
+16 LLKQKLGI

-54 DRTHM
+54 DRSHM

-66 TMSDFDKLF
+66 TISDFDKLF

-123 KFYSNQKTKII
+123 KFHSTQKTKII
-134 RESINSFD
+134 RESINSVD
-142 NERNE
+142 NQRNENNLNRGGRRNNNERNE

-158 NERNENNVNRSG
+158 NERNENNVNRGG

-178 ENNVNRGD
+178 ENNVNRDG
-186 RRNNNERNENRSPK
+186 RNNNERNENNVNNERNENRPPK

-217 NVEKNAIKTQ
+217 NVEKNVIKTQ

-279 EFDKYWEYLMKIS
+279 EIDKYWEYLMKIS
-292 KKRVYNEIT
+292 KKRIYNEIT
-301 GFIPSSKIMPWG
+301 GFTPSSKIIPWG

-331 SYKNT
+331 SYNNTPESGSSNIKNT
-336 PESGNS
+336 PETGNS

-351 SVSTSVKKTKKISKN
+351 SVSTFVKKTKKKSKN

-376 NNRYNQAEN
+376 NNRYNQAET

-404 NYQNNTKTGFF
+404 NYQNNTKSGFF

-436 IKISNSVRNQFN
+436 IKIGNSVRNQFN
-448 NDKNRNIVNRVLNNL
+448 NDKNKNIVNRVLNNL
-463 ETGKS
+463 ESGKS
-468 GLKTEVQ
+468 GFKTEVQ

-482 LLTQKNQNE
+482 LLTQKNE
-491 PAKINAKNTPETG
+491 A
-504 NSNNVKNTLNTS
+504 
-516 VSTSVKKTKKISK
+516 
-529 NNTNNVKKQLFNNRY
+529 
-544 NQAENLKNKYR
+544 
-555 EYLRDKSVVR
+555 
-565 IIRNYQNNTKTGFFG
+565 
-580 KRKFPTLNNA
+580 
-590 NKAIQNRINIIKI
+590 
-603 SNSVRNQF
+603 
-611 NNDKNRNIVNR
+611 
-622 VLNNLETGKSG
+622 
-633 LKTEVQVIVKINE
+633 
-646 LLTQKKQTE
+646 E
-655 AAKINAQRKAE
+655 AAKANAQRKAE
-666 ENAKKKNEAEAA
+666 ENSRKKNEAEAAKANARRKAEENARRKAEENSRKKNEAEAA

-692 KAIFKQKK
+692 KAIAKQKK

-705 EIQRIKNETVTKI
+705 EIQRIKNETVTKM

-737 IHRRYKKSKISKVLK
+737 IHRRYKKSKISKVWK

-766 NSNSTRKRSSG
+766 NSNSTIKRSSG
-777 GIFGSLFGKKRKN
+777 GIFGGLFGKKSKN
-790 KNNSNNNIYY
+790 KNKSNNGN

-809 KNTLNEKIQR
+809 KITLTEKIQ
-819 TRNKFKRTRN
+819 RTRN
-829 KFQDTGRKI
+829 KFQDTGRKFQDTGRKFQDTGRKFQDTGRKF
-838 GKIFFKKEKKEKV
+838 GKIFVKKEKKIKV
-851 PNKTEIRV
+851 DPKPIPKNPNKSEIS
-859 EGRDGQAVYLRLIRE
+859 GGKDVYLRLIRE
-874 VREVE
+874 LREVE
-879 NSEQQLKALRRE
+879 NSEQKLKALRRE
-891 GILRLHPNKNPGFNK
+891 GFLRLHPNKNPGFNK
-906 QYLILFKSKV
+906 QYFILFKSKV
-916 DKLLEEFQ
+916 DKLLEKFQ
-924 KREPEPNKKRL
+924 KREPEPNKKRIKQRSSL
-935 KQRSSLEKLLK
+935 EKLLKSSKNLANRNKYFRRLEGGENFNSVRRNAIKEIRSLADARRRKAVKTEVDSQKQRSSLEKLLK
-946 SSKNLTDRNKYFRRL
+946 SSKNLTNRNKYFRRL
-961 EGGESLNSVR
+961 EGGENFNSVR

-976 EIRSLAEDR
+976 EIRSLADAR
-985 RRKEAKAE
+985 RRKAVK
-993 ADSQKSRSSL
+993 
-1003 EKLLKSSKNLTDR
+1003 T
-1016 NKYFRR
+1016 
-1022 LEGGESLNSVR
+1022 
-1033 RNAIKEIRSLAE
+1033 
-1045 DRRRKEAKA
+1045 

-1087 GESLNSV
+1087 GENFNSV

-1103 SLAEDRRRKEAKAE
+1103 SLADA
-1117 ADSQKQ
+1117 
-1123 RSSLEKLLKS
+1123 
-1133 SKNLTNRNKYF
+1133 
-1144 RRLEG
+1144 
-1149 GENLDSVRRNAIK
+1149 
-1162 EIRSLAEARRRKAVK
+1162 
-1177 TEVDSQKSRSSLE
+1177 
-1190 KLLKSSK
+1190 
-1197 NLTNRNKYF
+1197 
-1206 RRLEGGESL
+1206 
-1215 NSVRRNAI
+1215 
-1223 KEIRSLAEDRRRKE
+1223 RRRKE

-1247 AKARRRKENNAKD
+1247 AKARRRKENNAKA

-1287 KNVNNTKNR
+1287 KNANNTKNR
-1296 ENERRLEL
+1296 ENKRRLEL

-1326 IAKRKVQELE
+1326 IAKRKAQELE

-1370 QVNTVANFKPLVKK
+1370 QVNAVANFKPLVKK

-1392 SEDAKKKIGKA
+1392 SEDAKKRVGKA
-1403 SLLEQMYGEKKD
+1403 SLLEQMYGENKD
-1415 NMRKQAELNAKKR
+1415 NMRKRAELNAKKR

-1467 GYIHGTRGMSASEA
+1467 GYIRGTQGMSANEA
-1481 YDRVKRNINRNW
+1481 YDRVKLNINRNW
-1493 KGKNVKLESKK
+1493 KGRNVKLESKK
-1504 REIDRKI
+1504 REINRKI
-1511 KKRDEKIRRRGARKR
+1511 KKRGEKMRRRVDRKR

>member
-1 MDACDPGVNSEDLKT
+1 MDACDPGVNSADLKT
-16 HLKQKLGI
+16 LLKQKLGI

-54 DRTHM
+54 DRSHM

-66 TMSDFDKLF
+66 TISDFDKLF

-123 KFYSNQKTKII
+123 KFHSTQKTKII
-134 RESINSFD
+134 RESINNVD
-142 NERNE
+142 NQRNENNVNRGGRRNNNKRNE

-158 NERNENNVNRSG
+158 NERNENNVNRDG

-178 ENNVNRGD
+178 ENNVNNK
-186 RRNNNERNENRSPK
+186 RNENNVNNERNENNVNNERNENKPPK

-217 NVEKNAIKTQ
+217 NVEKNVIKTQ

-292 KKRVYNEIT
+292 KKRIYNEIT
-301 GFIPSSKIMPWG
+301 GFTPSSKIIPWG

-331 SYKNT
+331 SYNNTPESGSSNIKNT
-336 PESGNS
+336 PETGNS

-351 SVSTSVKKTKKISKN
+351 SVSTFVKKTKKTSKN

-376 NNRYNQAEN
+376 NNRYNQAET

-404 NYQNNTKTGFF
+404 NYQNNTKSGFF

-436 IKISNSVRNQFN
+436 IKIGNSVRNQFN
-448 NDKNRNIVNRVLNNL
+448 NDKNKNIVNRVLNNL
-463 ETGKS
+463 ESGKS
-468 GLKTEVQ
+468 GFKTEVQ

-482 LLTQKNQNE
+482 LLTQKNE
-491 PAKINAKNTPETG
+491 A
-504 NSNNVKNTLNTS
+504 
-516 VSTSVKKTKKISK
+516 
-529 NNTNNVKKQLFNNRY
+529 
-544 NQAENLKNKYR
+544 
-555 EYLRDKSVVR
+555 
-565 IIRNYQNNTKTGFFG
+565 
-580 KRKFPTLNNA
+580 
-590 NKAIQNRINIIKI
+590 
-603 SNSVRNQF
+603 
-611 NNDKNRNIVNR
+611 
-622 VLNNLETGKSG
+622 
-633 LKTEVQVIVKINE
+633 
-646 LLTQKKQTE
+646 E
-655 AAKINAQRKAE
+655 AAKANAQRKAEENSRKKNEAEAAKANAQRKAE
-666 ENAKKKNEAEAA
+666 ENAQIKAEENSRKKNEAEAA

-692 KAIFKQKK
+692 KAIAKQKK

-737 IHRRYKKSKISKVLK
+737 IHRRYKKSKISKVWK

-766 NSNSTRKRSSG
+766 NSNSTIKRSSG
-777 GIFGSLFGKKRKN
+777 GIFGGLFGKKSKN
-790 KNNSNNNIYY
+790 KNKSNNGN

-809 KNTLNEKIQR
+809 KNTLTEKIQR

-838 GKIFFKKEKKEKV
+838 GKIFVKNEKKIKV
-851 PNKTEIRV
+851 DPKPIPKNPTKSEIS
-859 EGRDGQAVYLRLIRE
+859 GGKNFYLRLIRE
-874 VREVE
+874 LKEVE
-879 NSEQQLKALRRE
+879 NSEQKLKALRRE
-891 GILRLHPNKNPGFNK
+891 GFLRLHPNKNPGFNK
-906 QYLILFKSKV
+906 QYFILFKSKV
-916 DKLLEEFQ
+916 DKLLEKFQ
-924 KREPEPNKKRL
+924 KREPEPNKKR
-935 KQRSSLEKLLK
+935 
-946 SSKNLTDRNKYFRRL
+946 
-961 EGGESLNSVR
+961 
-971 RNAIK
+971 I
-976 EIRSLAEDR
+976 
-985 RRKEAKAE
+985 
-993 ADSQKSRSSL
+993 
-1003 EKLLKSSKNLTDR
+1003 
-1016 NKYFRR
+1016 
-1022 LEGGESLNSVR
+1022 
-1033 RNAIKEIRSLAE
+1033 
-1045 DRRRKEAKA
+1045 
-1054 EVDSQKQRS
+1054 
-1063 SLEKLLK
+1063 
-1070 SSKNLTDRNKYF
+1070 
-1082 RRLEG
+1082 
-1087 GESLNSV
+1087 
-1094 RRNAIKEIR
+1094 
-1103 SLAEDRRRKEAKAE
+1103 
-1117 ADSQKQ
+1117 KQ

-1149 GENLDSVRRNAIK
+1149 GENFNSVRRNAIK
-1162 EIRSLAEARRRKAVK
+1162 EIRSLADARRRKAVK
-1177 TEVDSQKSRSSLE
+1177 TEVDSQKQQSSLE

-1206 RRLEGGESL
+1206 RRLEGGENF

-1223 KEIRSLAEDRRRKE
+1223 KEIRSLADARRRKE

-1247 AKARRRKENNAKD
+1247 AKARRRKENNAKA

-1272 NNKMKIKRQMELKKQ
+1272 NNKIKIKRQMEFKKQ

-1296 ENERRLEL
+1296 ENKRRLEL

-1370 QVNTVANFKPLVKK
+1370 QVNAVANFKPLVKK

-1392 SEDAKKKIGKA
+1392 SEDAKKRVGKA
-1403 SLLEQMYGEKKD
+1403 SLLEQMYGENKD
-1415 NMRKQAELNAKKR
+1415 NMRKRAELNAKKR

-1467 GYIHGTRGMSASEA
+1467 GYIRGTQGMSANEA
-1481 YDRVKRNINRNW
+1481 YDRVKLNINRNW
-1493 KGKNVKLESKK
+1493 KGRNVKLESKK
-1504 REIDRKI
+1504 REINRKI
-1511 KKRDEKIRRRGARKR
+1511 KKRGEKMRRRVDRKR

>member
-123 KFYSNQKTKII
+123 KFYSTQKTKII

-170 RRNNNERN
+170 RRNNNERNENNVNRGDRRNNNERNENNVNRGDRRNNNERNENNVNRGDRRNNNERN

-475 VIGKINE
+475 VI
-482 LLTQKNQNE
+482 
-491 PAKINAKNTPETG
+491 
-504 NSNNVKNTLNTS
+504 
-516 VSTSVKKTKKISK
+516 
-529 NNTNNVKKQLFNNRY
+529 
-544 NQAENLKNKYR
+544 
-555 EYLRDKSVVR
+555 
-565 IIRNYQNNTKTGFFG
+565 
-580 KRKFPTLNNA
+580 
-590 NKAIQNRINIIKI
+590 
-603 SNSVRNQF
+603 
-611 NNDKNRNIVNR
+611 
-622 VLNNLETGKSG
+622 
-633 LKTEVQVIVKINE
+633 VKINE
-646 LLTQKKQTE
+646 LLTKKKQTE
-655 AAKINAQRKAE
+655 AAK
-666 ENAKKKNEAEAA
+666 
-678 KANAQRRKNEAAIG
+678 ANDKRRKNEAAIG

-819 TRNKFKRTRN
+819 TRNKFK
-829 KFQDTGRKI
+829 KTGRKI

-916 DKLLEEFQ
+916 DKLLEKFQ

-985 RRKEAKAE
+985 RRKEAKTE
-993 ADSQKSRSSL
+993 VDSQKSRSSL

-1054 EVDSQKQRS
+1054 EVD
-1063 SLEKLLK
+1063 
-1070 SSKNLTDRNKYF
+1070 
-1082 RRLEG
+1082 
-1087 GESLNSV
+1087 
-1094 RRNAIKEIR
+1094 
-1103 SLAEDRRRKEAKAE
+1103 
-1117 ADSQKQ
+1117 
-1123 RSSLEKLLKS
+1123 
-1133 SKNLTNRNKYF
+1133 
-1144 RRLEG
+1144 
-1149 GENLDSVRRNAIK
+1149 
-1162 EIRSLAEARRRKAVK
+1162 
-1177 TEVDSQKSRSSLE
+1177 
-1190 KLLKSSK
+1190 
-1197 NLTNRNKYF
+1197 
-1206 RRLEGGESL
+1206 
-1215 NSVRRNAI
+1215 
-1223 KEIRSLAEDRRRKE
+1223 
-1237 NNAKA
+1237 
-1242 KAEAE
+1242 
-1247 AKARRRKENNAKD
+1247 
-1260 KAEAESRKKKEY
+1260 
-1272 NNKMKIKRQMELKKQ
+1272 
-1287 KNVNNTKNR
+1287 
-1296 ENERRLEL
+1296 
-1304 KKQMEAKAI
+1304 
-1313 EASKKAQAAKDEI
+1313 
-1326 IAKRKVQELE
+1326 
-1336 KRKAQ
+1336 
-1341 ELEKRKRDTF
+1341 
-1351 KRQIQSSY
+1351 
-1359 LTSNEKSSYIK
+1359 
-1370 QVNTVANFKPLVKK
+1370 
-1384 IKSAMLKA
+1384 
-1392 SEDAKKKIGKA
+1392 
-1403 SLLEQMYGEKKD
+1403 
-1415 NMRKQAELNAKKR
+1415 
-1428 KEARVKIKQ
+1428 
-1437 YMKKT
+1437 
-1442 YPSMSDR
+1442 
-1449 DRKMYANRIKNTE
+1449 
-1462 WKMLG
+1462 
-1467 GYIHGTRGMSASEA
+1467 
-1481 YDRVKRNINRNW
+1481 
-1493 KGKNVKLESKK
+1493 
-1504 REIDRKI
+1504 
-1511 KKRDEKIRRRGARKR
+1511 

>member
-123 KFYSNQKTKII
+123 KFYSTQKTKII

-186 RRNNNERNENRSPK
+186 RRNNNERNENNVNRGDRRNNNERNENRSPK
-200 FSKKRPFFLKRT
+200 FSKKRLFFLKRT

-475 VIGKINE
+475 VI
-482 LLTQKNQNE
+482 
-491 PAKINAKNTPETG
+491 
-504 NSNNVKNTLNTS
+504 
-516 VSTSVKKTKKISK
+516 
-529 NNTNNVKKQLFNNRY
+529 
-544 NQAENLKNKYR
+544 
-555 EYLRDKSVVR
+555 
-565 IIRNYQNNTKTGFFG
+565 
-580 KRKFPTLNNA
+580 
-590 NKAIQNRINIIKI
+590 
-603 SNSVRNQF
+603 
-611 NNDKNRNIVNR
+611 
-622 VLNNLETGKSG
+622 
-633 LKTEVQVIVKINE
+633 VKINE
-646 LLTQKKQTE
+646 LLTQKKQT
-655 AAKINAQRKAE
+655 
-666 ENAKKKNEAEAA
+666 EAA

-819 TRNKFKRTRN
+819 TRNKFK
-829 KFQDTGRKI
+829 KTGRKI

-916 DKLLEEFQ
+916 DKLLEKFQ

-985 RRKEAKAE
+985 RRKEAKTE
-993 ADSQKSRSSL
+993 VDSQKSRSSL

-1070 SSKNLTDRNKYF
+1070 SSKNLT
-1082 RRLEG
+1082 
-1087 GESLNSV
+1087 
-1094 RRNAIKEIR
+1094 
-1103 SLAEDRRRKEAKAE
+1103 
-1117 ADSQKQ
+1117 
-1123 RSSLEKLLKS
+1123 
-1133 SKNLTNRNKYF
+1133 NRNKYF

-1149 GENLDSVRRNAIK
+1149 GENLD
-1162 EIRSLAEARRRKAVK
+1162 
-1177 TEVDSQKSRSSLE
+1177 
-1190 KLLKSSK
+1190 
-1197 NLTNRNKYF
+1197 
-1206 RRLEGGESL
+1206 
-1215 NSVRRNAI
+1215 SVRRNAI

-1247 AKARRRKENNAKD
+1247 AKARRRKENNAKA
-1260 KAEAESRKKKEY
+1260 KAEAEFRKKKEY

-1296 ENERRLEL
+1296 ENKRRLEL

-1370 QVNTVANFKPLVKK
+1370 QVNAVANFKPLVKK

-1392 SEDAKKKIGKA
+1392 SEDAKKRVGKA
-1403 SLLEQMYGEKKD
+1403 SLLEQMYGENKD
-1415 NMRKQAELNAKKR
+1415 NMRKRAELNAKKR

-1504 REIDRKI
+1504 RENDKNNI
-1511 KKRDEKIRRRGARKR
+1511 KSKHISLIKDVHWNC

>member
-1 MDACDPGVNSEDLKT
+1 MDACDPGVNSADLKT
-16 HLKQKLGI
+16 LLKQKLGI

-123 KFYSNQKTKII
+123 KFHSTQKTKII
-134 RESINSFD
+134 RESINSVD

-158 NERNENNVNRSG
+158 NERNENNV
-170 RRNNNERN
+170 
-178 ENNVNRGD
+178 
-186 RRNNNERNENRSPK
+186 NNERNENRSPK

-217 NVEKNAIKTQ
+217 NVEKNTMKTQ

-292 KKRVYNEIT
+292 KKRIYNEIT
-301 GFIPSSKIMPWG
+301 GFTPSSKIIPWG

-331 SYKNT
+331 SYNNT
-336 PESGNS
+336 PETGNSNNVKKTPKTGVSSYNNTPETRNS
-342 NNVKNTLNT
+342 NNVKNTLN
-351 SVSTSVKKTKKISKN
+351 KKTSK
-366 NTNNVKKQLF
+366 NNVKKRLF
-376 NNRYNQAEN
+376 NKRYNQAET

-398 VVRIIR
+398 VVLIIR
-404 NYQNNTKTGFF
+404 NYQNNTKSGFF

-463 ETGKS
+463 ESGKS
-468 GLKTEVQ
+468 GFKTEVQ

-482 LLTQKNQNE
+482 LLTQKNE
-491 PAKINAKNTPETG
+491 A
-504 NSNNVKNTLNTS
+504 
-516 VSTSVKKTKKISK
+516 
-529 NNTNNVKKQLFNNRY
+529 
-544 NQAENLKNKYR
+544 
-555 EYLRDKSVVR
+555 
-565 IIRNYQNNTKTGFFG
+565 
-580 KRKFPTLNNA
+580 
-590 NKAIQNRINIIKI
+590 
-603 SNSVRNQF
+603 
-611 NNDKNRNIVNR
+611 
-622 VLNNLETGKSG
+622 
-633 LKTEVQVIVKINE
+633 
-646 LLTQKKQTE
+646 E
-655 AAKINAQRKAE
+655 AAKANAQRKAE
-666 ENAKKKNEAEAA
+666 ENSRKKNEAEAAKANARRKAEENAQRKVEKNAKKKNEAEAAKADAQRRKNEAEAA

-692 KAIFKQKK
+692 KAIAKQKK

-723 TELNNVSNLNQLEN
+723 TELNSVSNLNQLEN
-737 IHRRYKKSKISKVLK
+737 IHRRYKKSKISKVWK

-766 NSNSTRKRSSG
+766 NSNSTIKRSSG
-777 GIFGSLFGKKRKN
+777 GIFGGLFGKKSKN
-790 KNNSNNNIYY
+790 KNNSNNNNGN

-809 KNTLNEKIQR
+809 KITLTEKIQR

-829 KFQDTGRKI
+829 KFQDTGRKF
-838 GKIFFKKEKKEKV
+838 GKIFVKKIKVDPKPIPKKEKV
-851 PNKTEIRV
+851 PNKPEIKV
-859 EGRDGQAVYLRLIRE
+859 DGRGGQAFYLRLIRKL
-874 VREVE
+874 REVE
-879 NSEQQLKALRRE
+879 NSEQKLKALRRE
-891 GILRLHPNKNPGFNK
+891 GFLRLHPNKNPGFNK
-906 QYLILFKSKV
+906 QYFILFKSKV
-916 DKLLEEFQ
+916 DKLLEKFQ
-924 KREPEPNKKRL
+924 KREPEPNKKR
-935 KQRSSLEKLLK
+935 
-946 SSKNLTDRNKYFRRL
+946 
-961 EGGESLNSVR
+961 
-971 RNAIK
+971 I
-976 EIRSLAEDR
+976 
-985 RRKEAKAE
+985 
-993 ADSQKSRSSL
+993 
-1003 EKLLKSSKNLTDR
+1003 
-1016 NKYFRR
+1016 
-1022 LEGGESLNSVR
+1022 
-1033 RNAIKEIRSLAE
+1033 
-1045 DRRRKEAKA
+1045 
-1054 EVDSQKQRS
+1054 
-1063 SLEKLLK
+1063 
-1070 SSKNLTDRNKYF
+1070 
-1082 RRLEG
+1082 
-1087 GESLNSV
+1087 
-1094 RRNAIKEIR
+1094 
-1103 SLAEDRRRKEAKAE
+1103 
-1117 ADSQKQ
+1117 KQ

-1149 GENLDSVRRNAIK
+1149 GENLESVRLNAIK
-1162 EIRSLAEARRRKAVK
+1162 EIRSLADA
-1177 TEVDSQKSRSSLE
+1177 
-1190 KLLKSSK
+1190 
-1197 NLTNRNKYF
+1197 
-1206 RRLEGGESL
+1206 
-1215 NSVRRNAI
+1215 
-1223 KEIRSLAEDRRRKE
+1223 RRRKE

-1242 KAEAE
+1242 KAEDE
-1247 AKARRRKENNAKD
+1247 AKALRRKENNAKA

-1296 ENERRLEL
+1296 ENKRRLEL

-1326 IAKRKVQELE
+1326 IAKRKAQELE

-1359 LTSNEKSSYIK
+1359 LTSNEKRSYIK
-1370 QVNTVANFKPLVKK
+1370 QVNAVADFKPLVKK

-1392 SEDAKKKIGKA
+1392 SEDAKKRVGKA
-1403 SLLEQMYGEKKD
+1403 SLLEQMYGENKD
-1415 NMRKQAELNAKKR
+1415 NMRKRAELNAKKR

-1467 GYIHGTRGMSASEA
+1467 GYIRGTQGMSANEA
-1481 YDRVKRNINRNW
+1481 YDRVKLNINRNW
-1493 KGKNVKLESKK
+1493 KGRNVKLESKK
-1504 REIDRKI
+1504 REINRKI
-1511 KKRDEKIRRRGARKR
+1511 KKRGEKMRRRVDRKR

>member
-123 KFYSNQKTKII
+123 KFYSTQKTKII

-147 NNVNRGGRRNN
+147 NNENRGGRRNN

-186 RRNNNERNENRSPK
+186 RRNNNERNENNVNRGDRRNNNERNENRSPK
-200 FSKKRPFFLKRT
+200 VSKKRPFFLKRT

-366 NTNNVKKQLF
+366 NNNNVKKKLF
-376 NNRYNQAEN
+376 KNKYNQAEN

-475 VIGKINE
+475 VI
-482 LLTQKNQNE
+482 
-491 PAKINAKNTPETG
+491 
-504 NSNNVKNTLNTS
+504 
-516 VSTSVKKTKKISK
+516 
-529 NNTNNVKKQLFNNRY
+529 
-544 NQAENLKNKYR
+544 
-555 EYLRDKSVVR
+555 
-565 IIRNYQNNTKTGFFG
+565 
-580 KRKFPTLNNA
+580 
-590 NKAIQNRINIIKI
+590 
-603 SNSVRNQF
+603 
-611 NNDKNRNIVNR
+611 
-622 VLNNLETGKSG
+622 
-633 LKTEVQVIVKINE
+633 VKINE
-646 LLTQKKQTE
+646 LLTKKKQTE
-655 AAKINAQRKAE
+655 AAK
-666 ENAKKKNEAEAA
+666 
-678 KANAQRRKNEAAIG
+678 ANDKRRKNEAAIG

-777 GIFGSLFGKKRKN
+777 GIFGSLFGKKLKN

-809 KNTLNEKIQR
+809 KNTLNEKIQI

-916 DKLLEEFQ
+916 DKLLEKFQ

-1045 DRRRKEAKA
+1045 DRRRKEAKN
-1054 EVDSQKQRS
+1054 ETDSQKSRS

-1070 SSKNLTDRNKYF
+1070 SSKNLTNRNKYF

-1087 GESLNSV
+1087 GENLDSV

-1103 SLAEDRRRKEAKAE
+1103 SLAEDRRRKEAKTE
-1117 ADSQKQ
+1117 VDSQKQ

-1162 EIRSLAEARRRKAVK
+1162 EIRSLAE
-1177 TEVDSQKSRSSLE
+1177 
-1190 KLLKSSK
+1190 
-1197 NLTNRNKYF
+1197 
-1206 RRLEGGESL
+1206 
-1215 NSVRRNAI
+1215 
-1223 KEIRSLAEDRRRKE
+1223 DRRRKE

-1247 AKARRRKENNAKD
+1247 AKARRRKENNAKA
-1260 KAEAESRKKKEY
+1260 KAEAEFRKKKEY

-1296 ENERRLEL
+1296 ENKRRLEL

-1370 QVNTVANFKPLVKK
+1370 QVNAVANFKPLVKK

-1392 SEDAKKKIGKA
+1392 SEDAKKRVGKA
-1403 SLLEQMYGEKKD
+1403 SLLEQMYGENKD
-1415 NMRKQAELNAKKR
+1415 NMRKRAELNAKKR

>member
-1 MDACDPGVNSEDLKT
+1 MDACDPGVNSADLKT
-16 HLKQKLGI
+16 LLKQKLGI

-123 KFYSNQKTKII
+123 KFHSTQKTKII
-134 RESINSFD
+134 RESINSVD

-158 NERNENNVNRSG
+158 NERNENNVNRDG

-178 ENNVNRGD
+178 ENNVNRDG
-186 RRNNNERNENRSPK
+186 RRNNNERNENNVNNERNENRSPK

-217 NVEKNAIKTQ
+217 NVEKNTMKTQ

-292 KKRVYNEIT
+292 KKRIYNEIT
-301 GFIPSSKIMPWG
+301 GFTPSSKIIPWG

-331 SYKNT
+331 SYNNT
-336 PESGNS
+336 PETGNSNNVKKTPKTGVSSYNNTPETRNS
-342 NNVKNTLNT
+342 NNVKNTLN
-351 SVSTSVKKTKKISKN
+351 KKTSK
-366 NTNNVKKQLF
+366 NNVKKRLF
-376 NNRYNQAEN
+376 NKRYNQAET

-398 VVRIIR
+398 VVLIIR
-404 NYQNNTKTGFF
+404 NYQNNTKSGFF

-463 ETGKS
+463 ESGKS
-468 GLKTEVQ
+468 GFKTEVQ

-482 LLTQKNQNE
+482 LLTQKNE
-491 PAKINAKNTPETG
+491 A
-504 NSNNVKNTLNTS
+504 
-516 VSTSVKKTKKISK
+516 
-529 NNTNNVKKQLFNNRY
+529 
-544 NQAENLKNKYR
+544 
-555 EYLRDKSVVR
+555 
-565 IIRNYQNNTKTGFFG
+565 
-580 KRKFPTLNNA
+580 
-590 NKAIQNRINIIKI
+590 
-603 SNSVRNQF
+603 
-611 NNDKNRNIVNR
+611 
-622 VLNNLETGKSG
+622 
-633 LKTEVQVIVKINE
+633 
-646 LLTQKKQTE
+646 E
-655 AAKINAQRKAE
+655 AAKANAQRKAE
-666 ENAKKKNEAEAA
+666 ENSRKKNEAEAAKANARRKAEENARRKAEENAQRKVEKNAKKKNEAEAA

-692 KAIFKQKK
+692 KAIAKQKK

-723 TELNNVSNLNQLEN
+723 TELNSVSNLNQLEN
-737 IHRRYKKSKISKVLK
+737 IHRRYKKSKISKVWK

-766 NSNSTRKRSSG
+766 NSNSTIKRSSG
-777 GIFGSLFGKKRKN
+777 GIFGGLFGKKSKN
-790 KNNSNNNIYY
+790 KNNSNNNNGN

-809 KNTLNEKIQR
+809 KITLTEKIQR

-829 KFQDTGRKI
+829 KFQDTGRKF
-838 GKIFFKKEKKEKV
+838 GKIFVKKIKVDPKPIPKKEKV
-851 PNKTEIRV
+851 PNKPEIKV
-859 EGRDGQAVYLRLIRE
+859 DGRGGQAFYLRLIRKL
-874 VREVE
+874 REVE
-879 NSEQQLKALRRE
+879 NSEQKLKALRRE
-891 GILRLHPNKNPGFNK
+891 GFLRLHPNKNPGFNK
-906 QYLILFKSKV
+906 QYFILFKSKV
-916 DKLLEEFQ
+916 DKLLEKFQ
-924 KREPEPNKKRL
+924 KREPEPNKKR
-935 KQRSSLEKLLK
+935 
-946 SSKNLTDRNKYFRRL
+946 
-961 EGGESLNSVR
+961 
-971 RNAIK
+971 I
-976 EIRSLAEDR
+976 
-985 RRKEAKAE
+985 
-993 ADSQKSRSSL
+993 
-1003 EKLLKSSKNLTDR
+1003 
-1016 NKYFRR
+1016 
-1022 LEGGESLNSVR
+1022 
-1033 RNAIKEIRSLAE
+1033 
-1045 DRRRKEAKA
+1045 
-1054 EVDSQKQRS
+1054 
-1063 SLEKLLK
+1063 
-1070 SSKNLTDRNKYF
+1070 
-1082 RRLEG
+1082 
-1087 GESLNSV
+1087 
-1094 RRNAIKEIR
+1094 
-1103 SLAEDRRRKEAKAE
+1103 
-1117 ADSQKQ
+1117 KQ

-1149 GENLDSVRRNAIK
+1149 GENLESVRLNAIK
-1162 EIRSLAEARRRKAVK
+1162 EIRSLADA
-1177 TEVDSQKSRSSLE
+1177 
-1190 KLLKSSK
+1190 
-1197 NLTNRNKYF
+1197 
-1206 RRLEGGESL
+1206 
-1215 NSVRRNAI
+1215 
-1223 KEIRSLAEDRRRKE
+1223 RRRKE

-1242 KAEAE
+1242 KAEDE
-1247 AKARRRKENNAKD
+1247 AKALRRKENNAKA

-1296 ENERRLEL
+1296 ENKRRLEL

-1326 IAKRKVQELE
+1326 IAKRKAQELE

-1359 LTSNEKSSYIK
+1359 LTSNEKRSYIK
-1370 QVNTVANFKPLVKK
+1370 QVNAVADFKPLVKK

-1392 SEDAKKKIGKA
+1392 SEDAKKRVGKA
-1403 SLLEQMYGEKKD
+1403 SLLEQMYGENKD
-1415 NMRKQAELNAKKR
+1415 NMRKRAELNAKKR

-1467 GYIHGTRGMSASEA
+1467 GYIRGTQGMSANEA
-1481 YDRVKRNINRNW
+1481 YDRVKLNINRNW
-1493 KGKNVKLESKK
+1493 KGRNVKLESKK
-1504 REIDRKI
+1504 REINRKI
-1511 KKRDEKIRRRGARKR
+1511 KKRGEKMRRRVDRKR

>member
-16 HLKQKLGI
+16 LLKQKLGI

-123 KFYSNQKTKII
+123 KFYSTQKTKII

-147 NNVNRGGRRNN
+147 NNVNRGD
-158 NERNENNVNRSG
+158 

-292 KKRVYNEIT
+292 KKRIYNEIT
-301 GFIPSSKIMPWG
+301 GFTPSSKIIPWG

-580 KRKFPTLNNA
+580 KSKFPTLNNA
-590 NKAIQNRINIIKI
+590 NKAIQNRINIIK
-603 SNSVRNQF
+603 
-611 NNDKNRNIVNR
+611 
-622 VLNNLETGKSG
+622 TGKSG

-737 IHRRYKKSKISKVLK
+737 IHIRYKKSKISKVLK

-916 DKLLEEFQ
+916 DKLLEKFQ
-924 KREPEPNKKRL
+924 KREPKPNKKRL

-1033 RNAIKEIRSLAE
+1033 RNAIKEI
-1045 DRRRKEAKA
+1045 
-1054 EVDSQKQRS
+1054 
-1063 SLEKLLK
+1063 
-1070 SSKNLTDRNKYF
+1070 
-1082 RRLEG
+1082 
-1087 GESLNSV
+1087 
-1094 RRNAIKEIR
+1094 
-1103 SLAEDRRRKEAKAE
+1103 
-1117 ADSQKQ
+1117 
-1123 RSSLEKLLKS
+1123 
-1133 SKNLTNRNKYF
+1133 
-1144 RRLEG
+1144 
-1149 GENLDSVRRNAIK
+1149 
-1162 EIRSLAEARRRKAVK
+1162 
-1177 TEVDSQKSRSSLE
+1177 
-1190 KLLKSSK
+1190 
-1197 NLTNRNKYF
+1197 
-1206 RRLEGGESL
+1206 
-1215 NSVRRNAI
+1215 
-1223 KEIRSLAEDRRRKE
+1223 
-1237 NNAKA
+1237 
-1242 KAEAE
+1242 
-1247 AKARRRKENNAKD
+1247 
-1260 KAEAESRKKKEY
+1260 
-1272 NNKMKIKRQMELKKQ
+1272 
-1287 KNVNNTKNR
+1287 
-1296 ENERRLEL
+1296 
-1304 KKQMEAKAI
+1304 
-1313 EASKKAQAAKDEI
+1313 
-1326 IAKRKVQELE
+1326 
-1336 KRKAQ
+1336 
-1341 ELEKRKRDTF
+1341 
-1351 KRQIQSSY
+1351 QS
-1359 LTSNEKSSYIK
+1359 
-1370 QVNTVANFKPLVKK
+1370 
-1384 IKSAMLKA
+1384 
-1392 SEDAKKKIGKA
+1392 
-1403 SLLEQMYGEKKD
+1403 
-1415 NMRKQAELNAKKR
+1415 
-1428 KEARVKIKQ
+1428 
-1437 YMKKT
+1437 
-1442 YPSMSDR
+1442 
-1449 DRKMYANRIKNTE
+1449 
-1462 WKMLG
+1462 
-1467 GYIHGTRGMSASEA
+1467 
-1481 YDRVKRNINRNW
+1481 
-1493 KGKNVKLESKK
+1493 
-1504 REIDRKI
+1504 ID
-1511 KKRDEKIRRRGARKR
+1511 

>member
-1 MDACDPGVNSEDLKT
+1 MAYRYKLFLLVYINMDACDPGVNSADLKT
-16 HLKQKLGI
+16 LLKQKLGI

-66 TMSDFDKLF
+66 TMADFDKLF
-75 SSSTKVTSIRRIA
+75 SSSSKVTSIRRIA

-123 KFYSNQKTKII
+123 KFHSTQKTKII
-134 RESINSFD
+134 RESIN
-142 NERNE
+142 NIERSE
-147 NNVNRGGRRNN
+147 NNVNRGNNGR
-158 NERNENNVNRSG
+158 G
-170 RRNNNERN
+170 
-178 ENNVNRGD
+178 ENNVNRGNNGRGENNVNRGNNGRGENNVNRGNNGRGENNN
-186 RRNNNERNENRSPK
+186 RRGENNNRQGENNNRQGENNNERGENRPPT

-217 NVEKNAIKTQ
+217 NVEKTVTKTQ

-268 EKDGYSNLTNR
+268 EKNGYSNLTNR

-292 KKRVYNEIT
+292 KKRVYNEMT
-301 GFIPSSKIMPWG
+301 GFTPSRKILPWG
-313 LFKRTPPSSK
+313 LFKRTPPSSTLNT
-323 KTPETGVS
+323 KTTVS
-331 SYKNT
+331 KNT
-336 PESGNS
+336 PETEGSNAKTVPETGGNSSKTVPETGGS

-351 SVSTSVKKTKKISKN
+351 GISTFVKKTKKISKN
-366 NTNNVKKQLF
+366 NTINVKKQLF
-376 NNRYNQAEN
+376 NNRYNQSET

-393 LRDKS
+393 LRDKNI
-398 VVRIIR
+398 VRIIR
-404 NYQNNTKTGFF
+404 NYQNNTKSGFF

-436 IKISNSVRNQFN
+436 IKISNSVRNQFS

-463 ETGKS
+463 ESGKS

-482 LLTQKNQNE
+482 LLTQKNE
-491 PAKINAKNTPETG
+491 G
-504 NSNNVKNTLNTS
+504 
-516 VSTSVKKTKKISK
+516 
-529 NNTNNVKKQLFNNRY
+529 
-544 NQAENLKNKYR
+544 
-555 EYLRDKSVVR
+555 
-565 IIRNYQNNTKTGFFG
+565 
-580 KRKFPTLNNA
+580 
-590 NKAIQNRINIIKI
+590 
-603 SNSVRNQF
+603 
-611 NNDKNRNIVNR
+611 
-622 VLNNLETGKSG
+622 
-633 LKTEVQVIVKINE
+633 
-646 LLTQKKQTE
+646 E
-655 AAKINAQRKAE
+655 AAKANAQRKAEENAQRKAE

-678 KANAQRRKNEAAIG
+678 KANAQRRKNEAEAAKANAQRRKNEAAIG
-692 KAIFKQKK
+692 KAIAKQKK

-705 EIQRIKNETVTKI
+705 EIQRIKNETVTKM

-737 IHRRYKKSKISKVLK
+737 IHRRYKKSKISKVWK

-766 NSNSTRKRSSG
+766 NSNSNSNSTRKHSSG
-777 GIFGSLFGKKRKN
+777 GIFGSFFGKKGKN
-790 KNNSNNNIYY
+790 KNNSNNNIDYNGN

-809 KNTLNEKIQR
+809 KNTLTEKIQR

-829 KFQDTGRKI
+829 KFQESGRKI
-838 GKIFFKKEKKEKV
+838 GKIFVKKEKKIKV
-851 PNKTEIRV
+851 DPKPIPKKEIKPEIKL
-859 EGRDGQAVYLRLIRE
+859 EGGGGQATYLRLIRE
-874 VREVE
+874 VRRVK
-879 NSEQQLKALRRE
+879 NSEKQLKALRRE
-891 GILRLHPNKNPGFNK
+891 GFLRLHPNKTGFNG
-906 QYLILFKSKV
+906 QYFRLFKNEV
-916 DKLLEEFQ
+916 DKLLEKFQ
-924 KREPEPNKKRL
+924 KGEPEPNKKML
-935 KQRSSLEKLLK
+935 KQRESLEKLLK

-961 EGGESLNSVR
+961 EGGESLNSIR
-971 RNAIK
+971 QNAIK
-976 EIRSLAEDR
+976 EIRSLADAR
-985 RRKEAKAE
+985 RRKAVKTE

-1022 LEGGESLNSVR
+1022 LESGESLNSIR
-1033 RNAIKEIRSLAE
+1033 QNAIKEIRSLA
-1045 DRRRKEAKA
+1045 D
-1054 EVDSQKQRS
+1054 
-1063 SLEKLLK
+1063 
-1070 SSKNLTDRNKYF
+1070 
-1082 RRLEG
+1082 
-1087 GESLNSV
+1087 
-1094 RRNAIKEIR
+1094 
-1103 SLAEDRRRKEAKAE
+1103 
-1117 ADSQKQ
+1117 
-1123 RSSLEKLLKS
+1123 
-1133 SKNLTNRNKYF
+1133 
-1144 RRLEG
+1144 
-1149 GENLDSVRRNAIK
+1149 
-1162 EIRSLAEARRRKAVK
+1162 ARRRKAVK
-1177 TEVDSQKSRSSLE
+1177 TEANSQKSRSSLE

-1197 NLTNRNKYF
+1197 NLKDRNKYF

-1215 NSVRRNAI
+1215 NSIRQNAI
-1223 KEIRSLAEDRRRKE
+1223 KEIRSLADARRRKENNAKSKSESEVEARRRKE

-1242 KAEAE
+1242 KAESE
-1247 AKARRRKENNAKD
+1247 A
-1260 KAEAESRKKKEY
+1260 RKKKEY

-1287 KNVNNTKNR
+1287 KIANNTKNR
-1296 ENERRLEL
+1296 ENKRRLEL

-1326 IAKRKVQELE
+1326 IAKRK
-1336 KRKAQ
+1336 AQ

-1359 LTSNEKSSYIK
+1359 LTNKEKSSYIK
-1370 QVNTVANFKPLVKK
+1370 QVNAVADFKPLVKK

-1392 SEDAKKKIGKA
+1392 SEDAKKRVGKA
-1403 SLLEQMYGEKKD
+1403 SLLEQMYENED
-1415 NMRKQAELNAKKR
+1415 NMRKRAELNAKKR
-1428 KEARVKIKQ
+1428 KEARAKIKQ

-1467 GYIHGTRGMSASEA
+1467 GYVRGTQGMSANESYA
-1481 YDRVKRNINRNW
+1481 RVKRNINRNW

-1511 KKRDEKIRRRGARKR
+1511 KKRDEKIRRRGARKL

>member
-1 MDACDPGVNSEDLKT
+1 MDACDPGVNSADLKT
-16 HLKQKLGI
+16 LLKQKLGI

-123 KFYSNQKTKII
+123 KFHSTQKTKII
-134 RESINSFD
+134 RESINSVD

-158 NERNENNVNRSG
+158 NERNENNVNRGG

-178 ENNVNRGD
+178 ENNVNRDG
-186 RRNNNERNENRSPK
+186 RRNNNERNENNVNRDGRRNNNERNENNVNNERNENRSPK

-217 NVEKNAIKTQ
+217 NVEKNTMKTQ

-292 KKRVYNEIT
+292 KKRIYNEIT
-301 GFIPSSKIMPWG
+301 GFTPSSKIIPWG

-331 SYKNT
+331 SYNNT
-336 PESGNS
+336 PETGNSNNVKKTPKTGVSSYNNTPETRNS
-342 NNVKNTLNT
+342 NNVKNTLN
-351 SVSTSVKKTKKISKN
+351 KKTSK
-366 NTNNVKKQLF
+366 NNVKKRLF
-376 NNRYNQAEN
+376 NKRYNQAET

-398 VVRIIR
+398 VVLIIR
-404 NYQNNTKTGFF
+404 NYQNNTKSGFF

-463 ETGKS
+463 ESGKS
-468 GLKTEVQ
+468 GFKTEVQ

-482 LLTQKNQNE
+482 LLTQKNE
-491 PAKINAKNTPETG
+491 A
-504 NSNNVKNTLNTS
+504 
-516 VSTSVKKTKKISK
+516 
-529 NNTNNVKKQLFNNRY
+529 
-544 NQAENLKNKYR
+544 
-555 EYLRDKSVVR
+555 
-565 IIRNYQNNTKTGFFG
+565 
-580 KRKFPTLNNA
+580 
-590 NKAIQNRINIIKI
+590 
-603 SNSVRNQF
+603 
-611 NNDKNRNIVNR
+611 
-622 VLNNLETGKSG
+622 
-633 LKTEVQVIVKINE
+633 
-646 LLTQKKQTE
+646 E
-655 AAKINAQRKAE
+655 AAKANAQRKAE
-666 ENAKKKNEAEAA
+666 ENSRKKNEAEAAKANARRKAEENARRKAEENAQRKVEKNAKKKNEAEAAKADAQRRKNEAEAA

-692 KAIFKQKK
+692 KAIAKQKK

-723 TELNNVSNLNQLEN
+723 TELNSVSNLNQLEN
-737 IHRRYKKSKISKVLK
+737 IHRRYKKSKISKVWK

-766 NSNSTRKRSSG
+766 NSNS
-777 GIFGSLFGKKRKN
+777 
-790 KNNSNNNIYY
+790 NNSNNNNGN

-809 KNTLNEKIQR
+809 KITLTEKIQR

-829 KFQDTGRKI
+829 KFQDTGRKF
-838 GKIFFKKEKKEKV
+838 GKIFVKKIKVDPKPIPKKEKV
-851 PNKTEIRV
+851 PNKPEIKV
-859 EGRDGQAVYLRLIRE
+859 DGRGGQAFYLRLIRKL
-874 VREVE
+874 REVE
-879 NSEQQLKALRRE
+879 NSEQKLKALRRE
-891 GILRLHPNKNPGFNK
+891 GFLRLHPNKNPGFNK
-906 QYLILFKSKV
+906 QYFILFKSKV
-916 DKLLEEFQ
+916 DKLLEKFQ
-924 KREPEPNKKRL
+924 KREPEPNKKRI

-946 SSKNLTDRNKYFRRL
+946 SSKNLTNRNKYFRRL
-961 EGGESLNSVR
+961 EGGENFNSVR

-976 EIRSLAEDR
+976 EIRSLADAR
-985 RRKEAKAE
+985 RRKAVK
-993 ADSQKSRSSL
+993 
-1003 EKLLKSSKNLTDR
+1003 T
-1016 NKYFRR
+1016 
-1022 LEGGESLNSVR
+1022 
-1033 RNAIKEIRSLAE
+1033 
-1045 DRRRKEAKA
+1045 
-1054 EVDSQKQRS
+1054 EV
-1063 SLEKLLK
+1063 
-1070 SSKNLTDRNKYF
+1070 
-1082 RRLEG
+1082 
-1087 GESLNSV
+1087 
-1094 RRNAIKEIR
+1094 
-1103 SLAEDRRRKEAKAE
+1103 
-1117 ADSQKQ
+1117 DSQKQ

-1149 GENLDSVRRNAIK
+1149 GENFKSVRLNAIK
-1162 EIRSLAEARRRKAVK
+1162 EIRSLADARRRKAVK
-1177 TEVDSQKSRSSLE
+1177 QRSSLE

-1206 RRLEGGESL
+1206 RRLEGGENL
-1215 NSVRRNAI
+1215 ESVRLNAI
-1223 KEIRSLAEDRRRKE
+1223 KEIRSLADARRRKE

-1242 KAEAE
+1242 KAEDE
-1247 AKARRRKENNAKD
+1247 AKALRRKENNAKA

-1296 ENERRLEL
+1296 ENKRRLEL

-1326 IAKRKVQELE
+1326 IAKRKAQELE

-1359 LTSNEKSSYIK
+1359 LTSNEKRSYIK
-1370 QVNTVANFKPLVKK
+1370 QVNAVADFKPLVKK

-1392 SEDAKKKIGKA
+1392 SEDAKKRVGKA
-1403 SLLEQMYGEKKD
+1403 SLLEQMYGENKD
-1415 NMRKQAELNAKKR
+1415 NMRKRAELNAKKR

-1467 GYIHGTRGMSASEA
+1467 GYIRGTQGMSANEA
-1481 YDRVKRNINRNW
+1481 YDRVKLNINRNW
-1493 KGKNVKLESKK
+1493 KGRNVKLESKK
-1504 REIDRKI
+1504 REINRKI
-1511 KKRDEKIRRRGARKR
+1511 KKRGEKMRRRVDRKR